1 MNILLARMK
10 HRMRY
15 LYLLSL
21 LLLYTTGAWGGG
33 TITVITQVEGAVSA
47 EGGQVTT
54 EVTDGTCLLTAA
66 PISGYQIS
74 AGDIKVT
81 KVVSADMAQARGK
94 APALVETIPLTTV
107 QASDPTRPSRYS
119 FVMPATDYDVEITA
133 NFRRSAIKY
142 YPLWVKDI
150 QVNDFNKDN
159 VLADQDATV
168 RYNPATNTLMFYVA
182 RINIADET
190 PLVRSALHEGLTVDL
205 RGISTMSF
213 KYGFVSE
220 ADNAP
225 LIFTPNAVNPGQLS
239 WELAVGGA
247 FSQGFVISYQYP
259 LELQPSGNLISV
271 TPITNYPLKIGDK
284 QVTSVNCMD
293 VLGDG
298 TVKFDTFKTLVLNG
312 AKLTVPITSGLDNLN
327 IYLQGESTIS
337 CNGDLLTSNLAD
349 AELSFDTAPNEPGKL
364 VLTKTTGNWFN
375 GFKSTVTYRTN
386 LTTTEEGNVKTI
398 LDQAAIPPI
407 NNEDKPTNNV
417 PLQDPVSAAVDAYIN
432 TTIDDVLYTMAV
444 SSFNYEPAT
453 QDEPSGVVLNSLGTT
468 DETFY
473 EMEPGSTEYAKAFT
487 GLTFRLGA
495 GTGNVEVEAKI
506 NADSK
511 LAVQIGSNSPVLLPN
526 EDDPTV
532 EVMHKY
538 LVPYAVSTP
547 TFVFVY
553 VKQAGASE
561 ARSDGPYRGKVLH
574 GHVKVTSVGAS
585 SESIVSENS
594 YSEQT
599 NTIVD
604 NKVKLYSLPESAI
617 TGDGNGVVLSTI
629 EVEDNGTAEGRD
641 VRRAASSQQKK
652 ITELA
657 PTVFD
662 QLDKSQI
669 LYVDLSGTEVTDFTV
684 NRISG
689 IMSGFANNTLIYLP
703 LGNDDGGE
711 ENVVVNDTCRSLS
724 LYDDWSFRVHRDFV
738 AANAVLISDFV
749 AGQAST
755 LMLPFAL
762 SQASAVALG
771 HFFTLKE
778 IAGEDVIL
786 QPQDEG
792 DIMANTPYVFLS
804 KADGKVTAS
813 DVKVVPLEAFTV
825 AQGQLV
831 GTYQPLAWTADQ
843 TDVYTAAP
851 FVDDYAVGQF
861 VRAEAGSSLGSFHA
875 YLRASGLSSPLYTYV
890 DGHVSGIE
898 AMYNEQCTMYNE
910 KCTMNNEHC
919 YDLQGRNLHRSQ
931 LKKGLYILN
940 GKKLIVK

>member
-1 MNILLARMK
+1 MK

-33 TITVITQVEGAVSA
+33 TITVITQVEGTVSA

-54 EVTDGTCLLTAA
+54 EVTDGTCLLTVA
-66 PISGYQIS
+66 PISGYQIT
-74 AGDIKVT
+74 ADDIKVT
-81 KVVSADMAQARGK
+81 KVISADFAQARGN

-150 QVNDFNKDN
+150 QVNDFNKAN
-159 VLADQDATV
+159 ILADGNGTV
-168 RYNPATNTLMFYVA
+168 RYNPSTNTLTLYAAKIDMT
-182 RINIADET
+182 DET
-190 PLVRSALHEGLTVDL
+190 PVVRSALPDGLTVDL
-205 RGISTMSF
+205 RGITTMTF

-220 ADNAP
+220 VADAP
-225 LIFTPNAVNPGQLS
+225 LVFTPNTVNPGQLS
-239 WELAVGGA
+239 WELAVGGV

-259 LELQPSGNLISV
+259 LELQSSGNLISV
-271 TPITNYPLKIGDK
+271 TPVTNYPLKIGDK

-298 TVKFDTFKTLVLNG
+298 TVRFDTFKTLILNG
-312 AKLTVPITSGLDNLN
+312 ATLTAPITSGLDQLN
-327 IYLQGESTIS
+327 IYLQGASTLS
-337 CNGDLLTSNLAD
+337 CNGDLLTSTVAD
-349 AELSFDTAPNEPGKL
+349 AKLSFETAPNTPGKL
-364 VLTKTTGNWFN
+364 VLTKTTGDWFK
-375 GFKSTVTYRTN
+375 GFKTEVDYLTN
-386 LTTTEEGNVKTI
+386 LTTTEEGSVKTI
-398 LDQAAIPPI
+398 LDKAAISPI
-407 NNEDKPTNNV
+407 NSEENPTNNV
-417 PLQDPVSAAVDAYIN
+417 SIEDPTPAETEEYIN
-432 TTIDDVLYTMAV
+432 ITINDVLYTLPV
-444 SSFNYEPAT
+444 SAFTYESAT
-453 QDEPSGVVLNSLGTT
+453 ADEPGGVVLNSEGAP
-468 DETFY
+468 DDSFS
-473 EMEPGSTEYAKAFT
+473 EMDPGSPEFAEAFT
-487 GLTFRLGA
+487 GLTFRLSA
-495 GTGNVEVEAKI
+495 GTGNVEVEATI
-506 NADSK
+506 NADSH
-511 LAVQIGSNSPVLLPN
+511 LAVKIGSNTPVLLPN

-532 EVMHKY
+532 EEMHKY
-538 LVPYAVSTP
+538 FVPYSVSEP
-547 TFVFVY
+547 TYVY
-553 VKQAGASE
+553 VYLQQAGASE
-561 ARSDGPYRGKVLH
+561 ARSDGPHRGKVLH

-629 EVEDNGTAEGRD
+629 EIEDNGTAESRD
-641 VRRAASSQQKK
+641 LHRAAATQQKK

-669 LYVDLSGTEVTDFTV
+669 LYVDLSGTDVTDFTV
-684 NRISG
+684 NRITG

-703 LGNDDGGE
+703 QGNDDGGE
-711 ENVVVNDTCRSLS
+711 ENVVVNDSCRSLS
-724 LYDDWSFRVHRDFV
+724 LYDDWSFRAHRDFV
-738 AANAVLISDFV
+738 AANAVLNSDFV

-755 LMLPFAL
+755 LMLPFTL
-762 SQASAVALG
+762 SQASAEELG
-771 HFFTLKE
+771 QFFTLKD

-792 DIMANTPYVFLS
+792 DIMANTPYVFLA

-825 AQGQLV
+825 AKGQLL

-875 YLRASGLSSPLYTYV
+875 YLKASGLSSPLYTYV

-898 AMYNEQCTMYNE
+898 SMYNE
-910 KCTMNNEHC
+910 CTMNNVRC
-919 YDLQGRNLHRSQ
+919 YDLQGRNLQRSQ

>member
-1 MNILLARMK
+1 MK

-33 TITVITQVEGAVSA
+33 TITVITQVEGTVSA

-54 EVTDGTCLLTAA
+54 EVTDGTCLLTVA
-66 PISGYQIS
+66 PISGYQIT
-74 AGDIKVT
+74 ADDIKVT
-81 KVVSADMAQARGK
+81 KVISADFAQARGN

-159 VLADQDATV
+159 ILVDANSTV
-168 RYNPATNTLMFYVA
+168 RYNPATNTLLLYVA
-182 RINIADET
+182 KIDMTDET
-190 PLVRSALHEGLTVDL
+190 PAVKSALPDGLTVDL
-205 RGISTMSF
+205 RGITTMTF

-220 ADNAP
+220 VADAP
-225 LIFTPNAVNPGQLS
+225 LVFTPNTVNPGQLS

-259 LELQPSGNLISV
+259 LELQSSGNLISV
-271 TPITNYPLKIGDK
+271 TPVTNYPLKIGDK

-298 TVKFDTFKTLVLNG
+298 TVRFDTFKTLILNG
-312 AKLTVPITSGLDNLN
+312 ATLTAPITSGLDQLN
-327 IYLQGESTIS
+327 IYLQGASTLS
-337 CNGDLLTSNLAD
+337 CNGDLLTSTVAD
-349 AELSFDTAPNEPGKL
+349 AKLSFETAPNTPGKL
-364 VLTKTTGNWFN
+364 VLTKTTGDWFK
-375 GFKSTVTYRTN
+375 GFKTEVDYLTN

-398 LDQAAIPPI
+398 LDKAAISPI
-407 NNEDKPTNNV
+407 NSEENPTNNV
-417 PLQDPVSAAVDAYIN
+417 SIEDPTPAETEEYIN
-432 TTIDDVLYTMAV
+432 ITINDVLYTLPV
-444 SSFNYEPAT
+444 SAFTYESAT
-453 QDEPSGVVLNSLGTT
+453 ADEPGGVILNSEGAL
-468 DETFY
+468 DESFS
-473 EMEPGSTEYAKAFT
+473 EMDPGSPEFAEAFT
-487 GLTFRLGA
+487 GLTFRLSA
-495 GTGNVEVEAKI
+495 GTGNVEVEATI
-506 NADSK
+506 NADSH
-511 LAVQIGSNSPVLLPN
+511 LAVKIGSNTPVLLPN

-532 EVMHKY
+532 EEMHKY
-538 LVPYAVSTP
+538 FVPYSVSVP
-547 TFVFVY
+547 TYVY
-553 VKQAGASE
+553 VYLQQAGASE
-561 ARSDGPYRGKVLH
+561 ARSDGPHRGKVLH

-629 EVEDNGTAEGRD
+629 EIEDNGTAESRD
-641 VRRAASSQQKK
+641 LHRAAATQQKK

-669 LYVDLSGTEVTDFTV
+669 LYVDLSGTDVTDFTV
-684 NRISG
+684 NRITG

-703 LGNDDGGE
+703 QGNDDGGE
-711 ENVVVNDTCRSLS
+711 ENVVVNDSCRSLS
-724 LYDDWSFRVHRDFV
+724 LYDDWSFRSHRDFV
-738 AANAVLISDFV
+738 AANAVLNSDFV

-755 LMLPFAL
+755 LMLPFTL
-762 SQASAVALG
+762 SQASAEALG
-771 HFFTLKE
+771 HFVTLKE

-813 DVKVVPLEAFTV
+813 DVKVVPLETFTV

-831 GTYQPLAWTADQ
+831 GTYQPLAWSVDQ
-843 TDVYTAAP
+843 TDVYTPVP
-851 FVDDYAVGQF
+851 FADDYAVGQF

-875 YLRASGLSSPLYTYV
+875 YLKASGLSSPLYTYV

-898 AMYNEQCTMYNE
+898 SMYNE
-910 KCTMNNEHC
+910 CTMNNVRC

>member
-1 MNILLARMK
+1 MK

-33 TITVITQVEGAVSA
+33 TITVITQVEGTVSA

-54 EVTDGTCLLTAA
+54 EVTDGTCLLTVA
-66 PISGYQIS
+66 PISGYQIT
-74 AGDIKVT
+74 ADDIKVT
-81 KVVSADMAQARGK
+81 KVISADFAQARGN

-150 QVNDFNKDN
+150 QVNDFNKAN
-159 VLADQDATV
+159 ILADGNGTV
-168 RYNPATNTLMFYVA
+168 RYNPSTNTLTLYAAKIDMT
-182 RINIADET
+182 DET
-190 PLVRSALHEGLTVDL
+190 PVVRSALPDGLTVDL
-205 RGISTMSF
+205 RGITTMTF

-220 ADNAP
+220 VADAP
-225 LIFTPNAVNPGQLS
+225 LVFTPNMVNPGQLS

-259 LELQPSGNLISV
+259 LELQSSGNLISV
-271 TPITNYPLKIGDK
+271 TPVTNYPLKIGDK

-298 TVKFDTFKTLVLNG
+298 TVRFDTFKTLILNG
-312 AKLTVPITSGLDNLN
+312 ATLTAPITSGLDQLN
-327 IYLQGESTIS
+327 IYLQGASTLS
-337 CNGDLLTSNLAD
+337 CNGDLLTSTVAD
-349 AELSFDTAPNEPGKL
+349 AKLSFETAPNTPGKL
-364 VLTKTTGNWFN
+364 VLTKTTGDWFK
-375 GFKSTVTYRTN
+375 GFKTEVDYLTN

-398 LDQAAIPPI
+398 LDKAAIPPI
-407 NNEDKPTNNV
+407 NSEENPTNNV
-417 PLQDPVSAAVDAYIN
+417 SIEDPTSSETEEYVNITIN
-432 TTIDDVLYTMAV
+432 DVLYTLPV
-444 SSFNYEPAT
+444 SAFTYESAT
-453 QDEPSGVVLNSLGTT
+453 ADEPGGVILNSEGAP
-468 DETFY
+468 DESFS
-473 EMEPGSTEYAKAFT
+473 EMDPGSPEFAEAFT
-487 GLTFRLGA
+487 GLTFRLSA
-495 GTGNVEVEAKI
+495 GTGNVEVEATI
-506 NADSK
+506 NADSH
-511 LAVQIGSNSPVLLPN
+511 LAVKIGSNTPVLLPN

-532 EVMHKY
+532 EEMHKY
-538 LVPYAVSTP
+538 FVPYSVSVP
-547 TFVFVY
+547 TYVY
-553 VKQAGASE
+553 VYLQQAGASE
-561 ARSDGPYRGKVLH
+561 ARSDGPHRGKVLH

-629 EVEDNGTAEGRD
+629 EIEDNGTAESRD
-641 VRRAASSQQKK
+641 LHRAAATQQKK

-669 LYVDLSGTEVTDFTV
+669 LYVDLSGTDVTDFTV
-684 NRISG
+684 NRITG

-703 LGNDDGGE
+703 QGNDDGGE
-711 ENVVVNDTCRSLS
+711 ENVVVNDSCRSLS
-724 LYDDWSFRVHRDFV
+724 LYDDWSFRSHRDFV
-738 AANAVLISDFV
+738 AANAVLNSDFV

-755 LMLPFAL
+755 LMLPFTL
-762 SQASAVALG
+762 SQASAEALG

-804 KADGKVTAS
+804 KADSKVTAS
-813 DVKVVPLEAFTV
+813 DVKVVPLESFTV

-831 GTYQPLAWTADQ
+831 GTYQPLAWSVDQ
-843 TDVYTAAP
+843 TDVYTPVP
-851 FVDDYAVGQF
+851 FADDYAVGQF

-875 YLRASGLSSPLYTYV
+875 YLKASGLSSPLYTYV

-898 AMYNEQCTMYNE
+898 SMYNE
-910 KCTMNNEHC
+910 CTMNNVRC

>member
-1 MNILLARMK
+1 MK

-33 TITVITQVEGAVSA
+33 TITVITQVEGTVSA

-54 EVTDGTCLLTAA
+54 EVTDGTCLLTVA
-66 PISGYQIS
+66 PISGYQIT
-74 AGDIKVT
+74 ADDIKVT
-81 KVVSADMAQARGK
+81 KVISADFAQARGN

-150 QVNDFNKDN
+150 QVNDFNKAN
-159 VLADQDATV
+159 ILADGNGTV
-168 RYNPATNTLMFYVA
+168 RYNPSTNTLTLYAAKIDMT
-182 RINIADET
+182 DET
-190 PLVRSALHEGLTVDL
+190 PVVRSALPDGLTVDL
-205 RGISTMSF
+205 RGITTMTF

-220 ADNAP
+220 VADAP
-225 LIFTPNAVNPGQLS
+225 LVFTPNMVNPGQLS

-259 LELQPSGNLISV
+259 LELQSSGNLISV
-271 TPITNYPLKIGDK
+271 TPVTNYPLKIGDK

-298 TVKFDTFKTLVLNG
+298 TVRFDTFKTLILNG
-312 AKLTVPITSGLDNLN
+312 ATLTAPITSGLDQLN
-327 IYLQGESTIS
+327 IYLQGASTLS
-337 CNGDLLTSNLAD
+337 CNGDLLTSTVAD
-349 AELSFDTAPNEPGKL
+349 AKLSFETAPNTPGKL
-364 VLTKTTGNWFN
+364 VLTKTTGDWFK
-375 GFKSTVTYRTN
+375 GFKTEVDYLTN

-398 LDQAAIPPI
+398 LDKAAISPI
-407 NNEDKPTNNV
+407 NSEENPTNNV
-417 PLQDPVSAAVDAYIN
+417 SIEDPTPAETEEYIN
-432 TTIDDVLYTMAV
+432 ITINDVLYTLPV
-444 SSFNYEPAT
+444 SAFTYESAT
-453 QDEPSGVVLNSLGTT
+453 ADEPGGVVLNSEGAP
-468 DETFY
+468 DDSFS
-473 EMEPGSTEYAKAFT
+473 EMDPGSPEFAEAFT
-487 GLTFRLGA
+487 GLTFRLSA
-495 GTGNVEVEAKI
+495 GTGNVEVEATI
-506 NADSK
+506 NADSH
-511 LAVQIGSNSPVLLPN
+511 LAVKIGSNTPVLLPN

-532 EVMHKY
+532 EEMHKY
-538 LVPYAVSTP
+538 FVPYSVSVP
-547 TFVFVY
+547 TYVY
-553 VKQAGASE
+553 VYLQQAGASE
-561 ARSDGPYRGKVLH
+561 ARSDGPHRGKVLH

-629 EVEDNGTAEGRD
+629 EIEDNGTAESRD
-641 VRRAASSQQKK
+641 LHRAAATQQKK

-669 LYVDLSGTEVTDFTV
+669 LYVDLSGTDVTDFTV
-684 NRISG
+684 NRITG

-703 LGNDDGGE
+703 QGNDDGGE
-711 ENVVVNDTCRSLS
+711 ENVVVNDSCRSLS
-724 LYDDWSFRVHRDFV
+724 LYDDWSFRSHRDFV
-738 AANAVLISDFV
+738 AANAVLNSDFV

-755 LMLPFAL
+755 LMLPFTL
-762 SQASAVALG
+762 SQASAEALG

-804 KADGKVTAS
+804 KADSKVTAS
-813 DVKVVPLEAFTV
+813 DVKVVPLESFTV

-831 GTYQPLAWTADQ
+831 GTYQPLAWSVDQ
-843 TDVYTAAP
+843 TDVYTPVP
-851 FVDDYAVGQF
+851 FADDYAVGQF

-875 YLRASGLSSPLYTYV
+875 YLKASGLSSPLYTYV

-898 AMYNEQCTMYNE
+898 SMYNE
-910 KCTMNNEHC
+910 CTMNNVRC

>member
-1 MNILLARMK
+1 MK

-33 TITVITQVEGAVSA
+33 TITVITQVEGTASA

-54 EVTDGTCLLTAA
+54 EVTDGTCLLTVA
-66 PISGYQIS
+66 PISGYQIT
-74 AGDIKVT
+74 ADDIKVT
-81 KVVSADMAQARGK
+81 KVISADFAQARGN

-150 QVNDFNKDN
+150 QVNDFNKAN
-159 VLADQDATV
+159 ILADGNGTV
-168 RYNPATNTLMFYVA
+168 RYNPSTNTLTLYAAKIDMT
-182 RINIADET
+182 DET
-190 PLVRSALHEGLTVDL
+190 PVVRSALPDGLTVDL
-205 RGISTMSF
+205 RGITTMTF

-220 ADNAP
+220 VADAP
-225 LIFTPNAVNPGQLS
+225 LVFTPNTVNPGQLS

-259 LELQPSGNLISV
+259 LELQSSGNLISV
-271 TPITNYPLKIGDK
+271 TPVTNYPLKIGDK

-298 TVKFDTFKTLVLNG
+298 TVRFDTFKTLILNG
-312 AKLTVPITSGLDNLN
+312 ATLTAPITSGLDQLN
-327 IYLQGESTIS
+327 IYLQGASTLS
-337 CNGDLLTSNLAD
+337 CGGDLLTSTVAD
-349 AELSFDTAPNEPGKL
+349 AKLSFETAPNTPGKL
-364 VLTKTTGNWFN
+364 VVTKTTGDWFK
-375 GFKSTVTYRTN
+375 GFKTEVDYLTN

-398 LDQAAIPPI
+398 LDKAAIPPI
-407 NNEDKPTNNV
+407 NSEENPTNNV
-417 PLQDPVSAAVDAYIN
+417 SIEDPTPAETEEYIN
-432 TTIDDVLYTMAV
+432 ITINDVLYTLPV
-444 SSFNYEPAT
+444 SAFTYESAT
-453 QDEPSGVVLNSLGTT
+453 ADEPGGVILNSEGAP
-468 DETFY
+468 DDSFS
-473 EMEPGSTEYAKAFT
+473 EMDPGSPEFAEAFT
-487 GLTFRLGA
+487 GLTFRLSA
-495 GTGNVEVEAKI
+495 GTGNVEVEATI
-506 NADSK
+506 NADSH
-511 LAVQIGSNSPVLLPN
+511 LAVKIGSNTPVLLPN

-532 EVMHKY
+532 EEMHKY
-538 LVPYAVSTP
+538 LVPYSVSEP
-547 TFVFVY
+547 TYVY
-553 VKQAGASE
+553 VYLQNTATSE
-561 ARSDGPYRGKVLH
+561 ARSDGPHRGKVLH

-629 EVEDNGTAEGRD
+629 EIEDNGTAESRD
-641 VRRAASSQQKK
+641 LHRAAATQQKK

-662 QLDKSQI
+662 QLDKSHI
-669 LYVDLSGTEVTDFTV
+669 LYVDLSGTDVADFTV
-684 NRISG
+684 NRITG

-703 LGNDDGGE
+703 QGNDDGGE
-711 ENVVVNDTCRSLS
+711 ENVIVNDTCLSLS
-724 LYDDWSFRVHRDFV
+724 LYDDWSFRSHRDFV
-738 AANAVLISDFV
+738 AVNAVLNSDFV

-762 SQASAVALG
+762 SQACAEEQG

-786 QPQDEG
+786 QSQDEG

-825 AQGQLV
+825 TKGQLV

-843 TDVYTAAP
+843 TDVYTPVP
-851 FVDDYAVGQF
+851 FADDYAVGQF

-875 YLRASGLSSPLYTYV
+875 YLKASGLSSPLYTYV

-898 AMYNEQCTMYNE
+898 AMYNER
-910 KCTMNNEHC
+910 TMNNEHC
-919 YDLQGRNLHRSQ
+919 YDLQGRNLQRSQ

>member
-1 MNILLARMK
+1 MK

-33 TITVITQVEGAVSA
+33 TITVITQVEGTVSA

-54 EVTDGTCLLTAA
+54 EVTDGTCLLTVA
-66 PISGYQIS
+66 PISGYQIT
-74 AGDIKVT
+74 ADDIKVT
-81 KVVSADMAQARGK
+81 KVISADFAQARGN

-150 QVNDFNKDN
+150 QVNDFNKAN
-159 VLADQDATV
+159 ILADGNGTV
-168 RYNPATNTLMFYVA
+168 RYNPSTNTLTLYAAKIDMT
-182 RINIADET
+182 DET
-190 PLVRSALHEGLTVDL
+190 PVVRSALPDGLTVDL
-205 RGISTMSF
+205 RGITTMTF

-220 ADNAP
+220 VADAP
-225 LIFTPNAVNPGQLS
+225 LVFTPNMVNPGQLS

-259 LELQPSGNLISV
+259 LELQSSGNLISV
-271 TPITNYPLKIGDK
+271 TPVTNYPLKIGDK

-298 TVKFDTFKTLVLNG
+298 TVRFDTFKTLILNG
-312 AKLTVPITSGLDNLN
+312 ATLTAPITSGLDQLN
-327 IYLQGESTIS
+327 IYLQGASTLS
-337 CNGDLLTSNLAD
+337 CNGDLLTSTVAD
-349 AELSFDTAPNEPGKL
+349 AKLSFETAPNTPGKL
-364 VLTKTTGNWFN
+364 VLTKTTGDWFK
-375 GFKSTVTYRTN
+375 GFKTEVDYLTN

-398 LDQAAIPPI
+398 LDKAAIPPI
-407 NNEDKPTNNV
+407 NSEENPTNNV
-417 PLQDPVSAAVDAYIN
+417 SIEDPTPSETEEYIN
-432 TTIDDVLYTMAV
+432 ITINDVLYTLPV
-444 SSFNYEPAT
+444 SAFTYESAT
-453 QDEPSGVVLNSLGTT
+453 ADEPGGVVLNSEGAP
-468 DETFY
+468 DDSFS
-473 EMEPGSTEYAKAFT
+473 EMDPGSPEFAEAFT
-487 GLTFRLGA
+487 GLTFRLSA
-495 GTGNVEVEAKI
+495 GTGNVEVEATI
-506 NADSK
+506 NADSH
-511 LAVQIGSNSPVLLPN
+511 LAVKIGSNTPVLLPN

-532 EVMHKY
+532 EEMHKY
-538 LVPYAVSTP
+538 FVPYSVSVP
-547 TFVFVY
+547 TYVY
-553 VKQAGASE
+553 VYLQQAGASE
-561 ARSDGPYRGKVLH
+561 ARSDGPHRGKVLH

-629 EVEDNGTAEGRD
+629 EIEDNGTAESRD
-641 VRRAASSQQKK
+641 LHRAAATQQKK

-669 LYVDLSGTEVTDFTV
+669 LYVDLSGTDVTDFTV
-684 NRISG
+684 NRITG

-703 LGNDDGGE
+703 QGNDDGGE
-711 ENVVVNDTCRSLS
+711 ENVVVNDSCRSLS
-724 LYDDWSFRVHRDFV
+724 LYDDWSFRSHRDFV
-738 AANAVLISDFV
+738 AANAVLNSDFV

-755 LMLPFAL
+755 LMLPFTL
-762 SQASAVALG
+762 SQASAEALG

-813 DVKVVPLEAFTV
+813 DVKVVPLESFTV

-831 GTYQPLAWTADQ
+831 GTYQPLAWSVDQ
-843 TDVYTAAP
+843 TDVYTPVP
-851 FVDDYAVGQF
+851 FADDYAVGQF

-875 YLRASGLSSPLYTYV
+875 YLKASGLSSPLYTYV

-898 AMYNEQCTMYNE
+898 SMYNE
-910 KCTMNNEHC
+910 CTMNNVRC

>member
-1 MNILLARMK
+1 MK

-33 TITVITQVEGAVSA
+33 TITVITQVEGTVSA

-54 EVTDGTCLLTAA
+54 EVTDGTCLLTVA
-66 PISGYQIS
+66 PISGYQIT
-74 AGDIKVT
+74 ADDIKVT
-81 KVVSADMAQARGK
+81 KVISADFAQARGN

-150 QVNDFNKDN
+150 QVNDFNKAN
-159 VLADQDATV
+159 ILADGNGTV
-168 RYNPATNTLMFYVA
+168 RYNPSTNTLTLYAAKIDMT
-182 RINIADET
+182 DET
-190 PLVRSALHEGLTVDL
+190 PVVRSALPDGLTVDL
-205 RGISTMSF
+205 RGITTMTF

-220 ADNAP
+220 VADAP
-225 LIFTPNAVNPGQLS
+225 LVFTPNAVNPGQLS

-259 LELQPSGNLISV
+259 LELQSSGNLISV
-271 TPITNYPLKIGDK
+271 TPVTNYPLKIGDK

-298 TVKFDTFKTLVLNG
+298 TVRFDTFKTLILNG
-312 AKLTVPITSGLDNLN
+312 ATLTAPITSGLDQLN
-327 IYLQGESTIS
+327 IYLQGASTLS
-337 CNGDLLTSNLAD
+337 CNGDLLTSTVAD
-349 AELSFDTAPNEPGKL
+349 AKLSFETAPNTPGKL
-364 VLTKTTGNWFN
+364 VLTKTTGDWFK
-375 GFKSTVTYRTN
+375 GFKTEVDYLTN

-398 LDQAAIPPI
+398 LDKAAISPI
-407 NNEDKPTNNV
+407 NSEENPTNNV
-417 PLQDPVSAAVDAYIN
+417 SIEDPTPAETEEYIN
-432 TTIDDVLYTMAV
+432 ITINDVLYTLPV
-444 SSFNYEPAT
+444 SAFTYESAT
-453 QDEPSGVVLNSLGTT
+453 ADEPGGVVLNSEGAP
-468 DETFY
+468 DDSFS
-473 EMEPGSTEYAKAFT
+473 EMDPGSPEFAEAFT
-487 GLTFRLGA
+487 GLTFRLSA
-495 GTGNVEVEAKI
+495 GTGNVEVEATI
-506 NADSK
+506 NADSH
-511 LAVQIGSNSPVLLPN
+511 LAVKIGSNTPVLLPN

-532 EVMHKY
+532 EEMHKY
-538 LVPYAVSTP
+538 FVPYSVSVP
-547 TFVFVY
+547 TYVY
-553 VKQAGASE
+553 VYLQQAGASE
-561 ARSDGPYRGKVLH
+561 ARSDGPHRGKVLH

-629 EVEDNGTAEGRD
+629 EIEDNGTAESRD
-641 VRRAASSQQKK
+641 LHRAAATQQKK

-669 LYVDLSGTEVTDFTV
+669 LYVDLSGTDVTDFTV
-684 NRISG
+684 NRITG

-703 LGNDDGGE
+703 QGNDDGGE
-711 ENVVVNDTCRSLS
+711 ENVVVNDSCRSLS
-724 LYDDWSFRVHRDFV
+724 LYDDWSFRSHRDFV
-738 AANAVLISDFV
+738 AANAVLNSDFV

-755 LMLPFAL
+755 LMLPFTL
-762 SQASAVALG
+762 SQASAEALG

-813 DVKVVPLEAFTV
+813 DVKVVPLESFTV

-831 GTYQPLAWTADQ
+831 GTYQPLAWSVDQ
-843 TDVYTAAP
+843 TDVYTPVP
-851 FVDDYAVGQF
+851 FADDYAVGQF

-875 YLRASGLSSPLYTYV
+875 YLKASGLSSPLYTYV

-898 AMYNEQCTMYNE
+898 SMYNE
-910 KCTMNNEHC
+910 CTMNNVRC

>member
-1 MNILLARMK
+1 MK

-33 TITVITQVEGAVSA
+33 TITVITQVEGTVSA

-54 EVTDGTCLLTAA
+54 EVTDGTCLLTVA
-66 PISGYQIS
+66 PISGYQIT
-74 AGDIKVT
+74 ADDIKVT
-81 KVVSADMAQARGK
+81 KVISADFAQARGN

-150 QVNDFNKDN
+150 QVNDFNKAN
-159 VLADQDATV
+159 ILADGNGTV
-168 RYNPATNTLMFYVA
+168 RYNPSTNTLTLYAAKIDMTDDA
-182 RINIADET
+182 PA
-190 PLVRSALHEGLTVDL
+190 VRSALADGLTVDL
-205 RGISTMSF
+205 RGITTMTF

-220 ADNAP
+220 VADAP
-225 LIFTPNAVNPGQLS
+225 LIFTTNAVNPGQLS
-239 WELAVGGA
+239 WELAAGGA

-259 LELQPSGNLISV
+259 LELQSSGNLISV
-271 TPITNYPLKIGDK
+271 TPVTNYPLKIGDK

-298 TVKFDTFKTLVLNG
+298 TVMFDTFKTLILNG
-312 AKLTVPITSGLDNLN
+312 ATLTAPITSGLDQLN
-327 IYLQGESTIS
+327 IYLQGASTLS
-337 CNGDLLTSNLAD
+337 CNGDLLTSTVAD
-349 AELSFDTAPNEPGKL
+349 AKLSFETAPNTPGKL
-364 VLTKTTGNWFN
+364 VLTKTTGDWFK
-375 GFKSTVTYRTN
+375 GFKIEVDYLTN

-398 LDQAAIPPI
+398 LDKAAISPI
-407 NNEDKPTNNV
+407 NSEENPTNNV
-417 PLQDPVSAAVDAYIN
+417 SIEDPTPAETEEYIN
-432 TTIDDVLYTMAV
+432 ITINDVLYTLPV
-444 SSFNYEPAT
+444 SAFTYESAT
-453 QDEPSGVVLNSLGTT
+453 ADEPGGVVLNSEGAP
-468 DETFY
+468 DDSFS
-473 EMEPGSTEYAKAFT
+473 EMDPGSPEFAEAFT
-487 GLTFRLGA
+487 GLTFRLSA
-495 GTGNVEVEAKI
+495 GTGNVEVEATI
-506 NADSK
+506 NADSH
-511 LAVQIGSNSPVLLPN
+511 LAVKIGSNTPVLLPN

-532 EVMHKY
+532 EEMHKY
-538 LVPYAVSTP
+538 FVPYSVSVP
-547 TFVFVY
+547 TYVY
-553 VKQAGASE
+553 VYLQQAGASE
-561 ARSDGPYRGKVLH
+561 ARSDGPHRGKVLH

-629 EVEDNGTAEGRD
+629 EIEDNGTAESRD
-641 VRRAASSQQKK
+641 LHRAAATQQKK

-669 LYVDLSGTEVTDFTV
+669 LYVDLSGTDVTDFTV
-684 NRISG
+684 NRITG

-703 LGNDDGGE
+703 QGNDDGGE
-711 ENVVVNDTCRSLS
+711 ENVVVNDSCRSLS
-724 LYDDWSFRVHRDFV
+724 LYDDWSFRSHRDFV
-738 AANAVLISDFV
+738 AANAVLNSDFV

-755 LMLPFAL
+755 LMLPFTL
-762 SQASAVALG
+762 SQASAEALG

-813 DVKVVPLEAFTV
+813 DVKVVPLESFTV

-831 GTYQPLAWTADQ
+831 GTYQPLAWSVDQ
-843 TDVYTAAP
+843 TDVYTPVP
-851 FVDDYAVGQF
+851 FADDYAVGQF

-875 YLRASGLSSPLYTYV
+875 YLKASGLSSPLYTYV

-898 AMYNEQCTMYNE
+898 SMYNER
-910 KCTMNNEHC
+910 TMNNVRC

>member
-1 MNILLARMK
+1 MK

-33 TITVITQVEGAVSA
+33 TITVITQVEGTVSA

-54 EVTDGTCLLTAA
+54 EVTDGTCLLTVA
-66 PISGYQIS
+66 PISGYQIT
-74 AGDIKVT
+74 ADDIKVT
-81 KVVSADMAQARGK
+81 KVISADFAQARGN

-150 QVNDFNKDN
+150 QVNDFNKAN
-159 VLADQDATV
+159 ILADGNGTV
-168 RYNPATNTLMFYVA
+168 RYNPSTNTLTLYAAKIDMT
-182 RINIADET
+182 DET
-190 PLVRSALHEGLTVDL
+190 PVVRSALPDGLTVDL
-205 RGISTMSF
+205 RGITTMTF

-220 ADNAP
+220 VADAP
-225 LIFTPNAVNPGQLS
+225 LVFTPNTVNPGQLS
-239 WELAVGGA
+239 WELAVGGV

-259 LELQPSGNLISV
+259 LELQSSGNLISV
-271 TPITNYPLKIGDK
+271 TPVTNYPLKIGDK

-298 TVKFDTFKTLVLNG
+298 TVRFDTFKTLILNG
-312 AKLTVPITSGLDNLN
+312 ATLTAPITSGLDQLN
-327 IYLQGESTIS
+327 IYLQGASTLS
-337 CNGDLLTSNLAD
+337 CNGDLLTSTVAD
-349 AELSFDTAPNEPGKL
+349 AKLSFETAPNTPGKL
-364 VLTKTTGNWFN
+364 VLTKTTGDWFK
-375 GFKSTVTYRTN
+375 GFKTEVDYLTN

-398 LDQAAIPPI
+398 LDKAAISPI
-407 NNEDKPTNNV
+407 NSEENPTNNV
-417 PLQDPVSAAVDAYIN
+417 SIEDPTPAETEEYIN
-432 TTIDDVLYTMAV
+432 ITINDVLYTLPV
-444 SSFNYEPAT
+444 SAFTYESAT
-453 QDEPSGVVLNSLGTT
+453 ADEPGGVVLNSEGAP
-468 DETFY
+468 DDSFS
-473 EMEPGSTEYAKAFT
+473 EMDPGSPEFAEAFT
-487 GLTFRLGA
+487 GLTFRLSA
-495 GTGNVEVEAKI
+495 GTGNVEVEATI
-506 NADSK
+506 NADSH
-511 LAVQIGSNSPVLLPN
+511 LAVKIGSNTPVLLPN

-532 EVMHKY
+532 EEMHKY
-538 LVPYAVSTP
+538 FVPYSVSEP
-547 TFVFVY
+547 TYVY
-553 VKQAGASE
+553 VYLQQAGASE
-561 ARSDGPYRGKVLH
+561 ARSDGPHRGKVLH

-629 EVEDNGTAEGRD
+629 EIEDNGTAESRD
-641 VRRAASSQQKK
+641 LHRAAATQQKK

-669 LYVDLSGTEVTDFTV
+669 LYVDLSGTDVTDFTV
-684 NRISG
+684 NRITG

-703 LGNDDGGE
+703 QGNDDGGE
-711 ENVVVNDTCRSLS
+711 ENVVVNDSCRSLS
-724 LYDDWSFRVHRDFV
+724 LYDDWSFRAHRDFV
-738 AANAVLISDFV
+738 AANAVLNSDFV

-755 LMLPFAL
+755 LMLPFTL
-762 SQASAVALG
+762 SQASAEELG
-771 HFFTLKE
+771 QFFTLKD

-786 QPQDEG
+786 QPRDEG
-792 DIMANTPYVFLS
+792 DIMANTPYVFLA

-813 DVKVVPLEAFTV
+813 DVKVVSLEAFTV
-825 AQGQLV
+825 TKGQLV

-875 YLRASGLSSPLYTYV
+875 YLKASGLSSPLYTYV

-898 AMYNEQCTMYNE
+898 SMYNER
-910 KCTMNNEHC
+910 TMNNVRC
-919 YDLQGRNLHRSQ
+919 YDLQGRNLQRSQ

>member
-1 MNILLARMK
+1 MK

-33 TITVITQVEGAVSA
+33 TITVITQVEGTVSA

-54 EVTDGTCLLTAA
+54 EVTDGTCLLTVA
-66 PISGYQIS
+66 PISGYQIT
-74 AGDIKVT
+74 ADDIKVT
-81 KVVSADMAQARGK
+81 KVISADFAQARGN

-150 QVNDFNKDN
+150 QVNDFNKAN
-159 VLADQDATV
+159 ILADGNGTV
-168 RYNPATNTLMFYVA
+168 RYNPSTNTLTLYAAKIDMT
-182 RINIADET
+182 DET
-190 PLVRSALHEGLTVDL
+190 PVVRSALPDGLTVDL
-205 RGISTMSF
+205 RGITTMTF

-220 ADNAP
+220 VADAP
-225 LIFTPNAVNPGQLS
+225 LVFTPNMVNPGQLS

-259 LELQPSGNLISV
+259 LELQSSGNLISV
-271 TPITNYPLKIGDK
+271 TPVTNYPLKIGDK

-298 TVKFDTFKTLVLNG
+298 TVRFDTFKTLILNG
-312 AKLTVPITSGLDNLN
+312 ATLTAPITSGLDQLN
-327 IYLQGESTIS
+327 IYLQGASTLS
-337 CNGDLLTSNLAD
+337 CNGDLLTSTVAD
-349 AELSFDTAPNEPGKL
+349 AKLSFETAPNTPGKL
-364 VLTKTTGNWFN
+364 VLTKTTGDWFK
-375 GFKSTVTYRTN
+375 GS
-386 LTTTEEGNVKTI
+386 EEN
-398 LDQAAIPPI
+398 
-407 NNEDKPTNNV
+407 PTNNV
-417 PLQDPVSAAVDAYIN
+417 SIEDPTPAETEEYIN
-432 TTIDDVLYTMAV
+432 ITINDVLYTLPV
-444 SSFNYEPAT
+444 SAFTYESAT
-453 QDEPSGVVLNSLGTT
+453 ADEPGGVVLNSEGAP
-468 DETFY
+468 DDSFS
-473 EMEPGSTEYAKAFT
+473 EMDPGSPEFAEAFT
-487 GLTFRLGA
+487 GLTFRLSA
-495 GTGNVEVEAKI
+495 GTGNVEVEATI
-506 NADSK
+506 NADSH
-511 LAVQIGSNSPVLLPN
+511 LAVKIGSNTPVLLPN

-532 EVMHKY
+532 EEMHKY
-538 LVPYAVSTP
+538 FVPYSVSAP
-547 TFVFVY
+547 TYVY
-553 VKQAGASE
+553 VYLQQAGASE
-561 ARSDGPYRGKVLH
+561 ARSDGPHRGKVLH

-629 EVEDNGTAEGRD
+629 EIEDNGTAESRD
-641 VRRAASSQQKK
+641 LHRAAATQQKK

-669 LYVDLSGTEVTDFTV
+669 LYVDLSGTDVTDFTV
-684 NRISG
+684 NRITG

-703 LGNDDGGE
+703 QGNDDGGE
-711 ENVVVNDTCRSLS
+711 ENVVVNDSCRSLS
-724 LYDDWSFRVHRDFV
+724 LYDDWSFRSHRDFV
-738 AANAVLISDFV
+738 AANAVLNSDFV

-755 LMLPFAL
+755 LMLPFTL
-762 SQASAVALG
+762 SQASAEALG

-792 DIMANTPYVFLS
+792 DIMANTPYVFLA

-813 DVKVVPLEAFTV
+813 DVKVVPLESFTV

-831 GTYQPLAWTADQ
+831 GTYQPLAWSVDQ
-843 TDVYTAAP
+843 TDVYTPVP
-851 FVDDYAVGQF
+851 FADDYAVGQF

-875 YLRASGLSSPLYTYV
+875 YLKASGLSSPLYTYV

-898 AMYNEQCTMYNE
+898 SMYNE
-910 KCTMNNEHC
+910 CTMNNVRC

>member
-1 MNILLARMK
+1 MK

-33 TITVITQVEGAVSA
+33 TITVITQVEGTVSA

-54 EVTDGTCLLTAA
+54 EVTDGTCLLTVA
-66 PISGYQIS
+66 PISGYQIT
-74 AGDIKVT
+74 ADDIKVA
-81 KVVSADMAQARGK
+81 KVISADFAQARGN

-150 QVNDFNKDN
+150 QVNDFNKAN
-159 VLADQDATV
+159 ILADGNGTV
-168 RYNPATNTLMFYVA
+168 RYNPSTNTLTLYAAKIDMT
-182 RINIADET
+182 DET
-190 PLVRSALHEGLTVDL
+190 PVVRSALPDGLTVDL
-205 RGISTMSF
+205 RGITTMTF

-220 ADNAP
+220 VADAP
-225 LIFTPNAVNPGQLS
+225 LVFTPNMVNPGQLS

-259 LELQPSGNLISV
+259 LELQSSGNLISV
-271 TPITNYPLKIGDK
+271 TPVTNYPLKIGDK

-298 TVKFDTFKTLVLNG
+298 TVRFDTFKTLILNG
-312 AKLTVPITSGLDNLN
+312 ATLTAPITSGLDQLN
-327 IYLQGESTIS
+327 IYLQGASTLS
-337 CNGDLLTSNLAD
+337 CNGDLLTSTVAD
-349 AELSFDTAPNEPGKL
+349 AKLSFETAPNTPGKL
-364 VLTKTTGNWFN
+364 VLTKTTGDWFK
-375 GFKSTVTYRTN
+375 GFKTEVDYLTN

-398 LDQAAIPPI
+398 LDKAAISPI
-407 NNEDKPTNNV
+407 NSEENPTNNV
-417 PLQDPVSAAVDAYIN
+417 SIEDPTPAETEEYIN
-432 TTIDDVLYTMAV
+432 ITINDVLYTLPV
-444 SSFNYEPAT
+444 SAFTYESAT
-453 QDEPSGVVLNSLGTT
+453 ADEPGGVVLNSEGAP
-468 DETFY
+468 DDSFS
-473 EMEPGSTEYAKAFT
+473 EMDPGSPEFAEAFT
-487 GLTFRLGA
+487 GLTFRLSA
-495 GTGNVEVEAKI
+495 GTGNVEVEATI
-506 NADSK
+506 NADSH
-511 LAVQIGSNSPVLLPN
+511 LAVKIGSNTPVLLPN
-526 EDDPTV
+526 DDDPTV
-532 EVMHKY
+532 EEMHKY
-538 LVPYAVSTP
+538 FVPYSVSVP
-547 TFVFVY
+547 TYVY
-553 VKQAGASE
+553 VYLQQAGASE
-561 ARSDGPYRGKVLH
+561 ARSDGPHRGKVLH

-594 YSEQT
+594 YSAQT
-599 NTIVD
+599 NTVEEL
-604 NKVKLYSLPESAI
+604 KVKLYSLPESAI

-629 EVEDNGTAEGRD
+629 EIEDNGTAESRD
-641 VRRAASSQQKK
+641 LHRAAATQQKK

-669 LYVDLSGTEVTDFTV
+669 LYVDLSGTDVTDFTV
-684 NRISG
+684 NRITG
-689 IMSGFANNTLIYLP
+689 IMGGFANNTLIYLP
-703 LGNDDGGE
+703 QGNDDGGE
-711 ENVVVNDTCRSLS
+711 ENVVVNDSCRSLS
-724 LYDDWSFRVHRDFV
+724 LYDDWSFRAHRDFV
-738 AANAVLISDFV
+738 AANAVLNSDFV

-755 LMLPFAL
+755 LMLPFTL
-762 SQASAVALG
+762 SQASAEALG

-792 DIMANTPYVFLS
+792 DIMANTPYVFLA
-804 KADGKVTAS
+804 KVDGKVTAS
-813 DVKVVPLEAFTV
+813 DVKVVPLETFTV

-831 GTYQPLAWTADQ
+831 GTYQPLAWSVDQ
-843 TDVYTAAP
+843 TDVYTPVP
-851 FVDDYAVGQF
+851 FADDYAVGQF

-875 YLRASGLSSPLYTYV
+875 YLKASGLSSPLYTYV

-898 AMYNEQCTMYNE
+898 SMYNE
-910 KCTMNNEHC
+910 CTMNNVRC

>member
-1 MNILLARMK
+1 MK

-33 TITVITQVEGAVSA
+33 TITVITQVEGTVSA

-54 EVTDGTCLLTAA
+54 EVTDGTCLLTVA
-66 PISGYQIS
+66 PISGYQIT
-74 AGDIKVT
+74 ADDIKVT
-81 KVVSADMAQARGK
+81 KVISADFAQARGN
-94 APALVETIPLTTV
+94 APALAETIPLTTV

-150 QVNDFNKDN
+150 QVNDFNKAN
-159 VLADQDATV
+159 ILADGNGTV
-168 RYNPATNTLMFYVA
+168 RYNPSTNTLTLYAAKIDMT
-182 RINIADET
+182 DET
-190 PLVRSALHEGLTVDL
+190 PVVRSALPDGLTVDL
-205 RGISTMSF
+205 RGITTMTF

-220 ADNAP
+220 VADAP
-225 LIFTPNAVNPGQLS
+225 LVFTPNMVNPGQLS

-259 LELQPSGNLISV
+259 LELQSSGNLISV
-271 TPITNYPLKIGDK
+271 TPVTNYPLKIGDK

-298 TVKFDTFKTLVLNG
+298 TVRFDTFKTLILNG
-312 AKLTVPITSGLDNLN
+312 ATLTAPITSGLDQLN
-327 IYLQGESTIS
+327 IYLQGASTLS
-337 CNGDLLTSNLAD
+337 CNGDLLTSTVAD
-349 AELSFDTAPNEPGKL
+349 AKLSFETAPNTPGKL
-364 VLTKTTGNWFN
+364 VLTKTTGDWFK
-375 GFKSTVTYRTN
+375 GFKTEVDYLTN

-398 LDQAAIPPI
+398 LDKAAISPI
-407 NNEDKPTNNV
+407 NSEENPTNNV
-417 PLQDPVSAAVDAYIN
+417 SIEDPTPAETEEYIN
-432 TTIDDVLYTMAV
+432 ITINDVLYTLPV
-444 SSFNYEPAT
+444 SAFTYESAT
-453 QDEPSGVVLNSLGTT
+453 ADEPGGVVLNSEGAP
-468 DETFY
+468 DDSFS
-473 EMEPGSTEYAKAFT
+473 EMDPGSPEFAEAFT
-487 GLTFRLGA
+487 GLTFRLSA
-495 GTGNVEVEAKI
+495 GTGNVEVEATI
-506 NADSK
+506 NADSH
-511 LAVQIGSNSPVLLPN
+511 LAVKIGSNTPVLLPN

-532 EVMHKY
+532 EEMHKY
-538 LVPYAVSTP
+538 FVPYSVSVP
-547 TFVFVY
+547 TYVY
-553 VKQAGASE
+553 VYLQQAGASE
-561 ARSDGPYRGKVLH
+561 ARSDGPHRGKVLH

-629 EVEDNGTAEGRD
+629 EIEDNGTAESRD
-641 VRRAASSQQKK
+641 LHRAAATQQKK

-669 LYVDLSGTEVTDFTV
+669 LYVDLSGTDVTDFTV
-684 NRISG
+684 NRITG

-703 LGNDDGGE
+703 QGNDDGGE
-711 ENVVVNDTCRSLS
+711 ENVIVNDTCLSLS
-724 LYDDWSFRVHRDFV
+724 LYDDWSFRAHRDFV
-738 AANAVLISDFV
+738 AANAVLNSDFV

-755 LMLPFAL
+755 LMLPFTL
-762 SQASAVALG
+762 SQASAEALG

-792 DIMANTPYVFLS
+792 DIMANTPYVFLA
-804 KADGKVTAS
+804 KVDGKVTAS
-813 DVKVVPLEAFTV
+813 DVKVVPLETFTV

-831 GTYQPLAWTADQ
+831 GTYQPLAWSVDQ
-843 TDVYTAAP
+843 TDVYTPVP
-851 FVDDYAVGQF
+851 FADDYAVGQF

-875 YLRASGLSSPLYTYV
+875 YLKASGLSSPLYTYV

-898 AMYNEQCTMYNE
+898 SMYNE
-910 KCTMNNEHC
+910 CTMNNVRC

>member
-1 MNILLARMK
+1 MK

-33 TITVITQVEGAVSA
+33 TITVITQVEGTVSA

-54 EVTDGTCLLTAA
+54 EVTDGTCLLTVA
-66 PISGYQIS
+66 PISGYQIT
-74 AGDIKVT
+74 ADDIKVT
-81 KVVSADMAQARGK
+81 KVISADFAQARGN

-150 QVNDFNKDN
+150 QVNDFNKAN
-159 VLADQDATV
+159 ILADGNGTV
-168 RYNPATNTLMFYVA
+168 RYNPSTNTLTLYAAKIDMT
-182 RINIADET
+182 DET
-190 PLVRSALHEGLTVDL
+190 PVVRSALPDGLTVDL
-205 RGISTMSF
+205 RGITTMTF

-220 ADNAP
+220 VADAP
-225 LIFTPNAVNPGQLS
+225 LVFTPNMVNPGQLS

-259 LELQPSGNLISV
+259 LELQSSGNLISV
-271 TPITNYPLKIGDK
+271 TPVTNYPLKIGDK

-298 TVKFDTFKTLVLNG
+298 TVRFDTFKTLILNG
-312 AKLTVPITSGLDNLN
+312 ATLTAPITSGLDQLN
-327 IYLQGESTIS
+327 IYLQGASTLS
-337 CNGDLLTSNLAD
+337 CNGDLLTSTVAD
-349 AELSFDTAPNEPGKL
+349 AKLSFETAPNTPGKL
-364 VLTKTTGNWFN
+364 VLTKTTGDWFK
-375 GFKSTVTYRTN
+375 GFKTEVDYLTN

-398 LDQAAIPPI
+398 LDKAAIPPI
-407 NNEDKPTNNV
+407 NSEENPTNNV
-417 PLQDPVSAAVDAYIN
+417 SIEDPTPSETEEYIN
-432 TTIDDVLYTMAV
+432 ITINDVLYTLPV
-444 SSFNYEPAT
+444 SAFTYESAT
-453 QDEPSGVVLNSLGTT
+453 ADEPGGVVLNSEGAP
-468 DETFY
+468 DDSFS
-473 EMEPGSTEYAKAFT
+473 EMDPGSPEFAEAFT
-487 GLTFRLGA
+487 GLTFRLSA
-495 GTGNVEVEAKI
+495 GTGNVEVEATI
-506 NADSK
+506 NADSH
-511 LAVQIGSNSPVLLPN
+511 LAVKIGSNTPVLLPN
-526 EDDPTV
+526 DDDPTV
-532 EVMHKY
+532 EEMHKY
-538 LVPYAVSTP
+538 FVPYSVSVP
-547 TFVFVY
+547 TYVY
-553 VKQAGASE
+553 VYLQQAGASE
-561 ARSDGPYRGKVLH
+561 ARSDGPHRGKVLH

-629 EVEDNGTAEGRD
+629 EIEDNGTAESRD
-641 VRRAASSQQKK
+641 LHRAAATQQKK

-669 LYVDLSGTEVTDFTV
+669 LYVDLSGTDVTDFTV
-684 NRISG
+684 NRITG

-703 LGNDDGGE
+703 QGNDDGGE
-711 ENVVVNDTCRSLS
+711 ENVVVNDSCRSLS
-724 LYDDWSFRVHRDFV
+724 LYDDWSFRSHRDFV
-738 AANAVLISDFV
+738 AANAVLNSDFV

-755 LMLPFAL
+755 LMLPFTL
-762 SQASAVALG
+762 SQASAEALG

-792 DIMANTPYVFLS
+792 DIMANTPYVFLA
-804 KADGKVTAS
+804 KVDGKVTAS
-813 DVKVVPLEAFTV
+813 DVKVVPLETFTV

-831 GTYQPLAWTADQ
+831 GTYQPLAWSVDQ
-843 TDVYTAAP
+843 TDVYTPVP
-851 FVDDYAVGQF
+851 FADDYAVGQF

-875 YLRASGLSSPLYTYV
+875 YLKASGLSSPLYTYV

-898 AMYNEQCTMYNE
+898 SMYNE
-910 KCTMNNEHC
+910 CTMNNVRC

>member
-1 MNILLARMK
+1 MK

-33 TITVITQVEGAVSA
+33 TITVITQVEGTVSA

-54 EVTDGTCLLTAA
+54 EVTDGTCLLTVA
-66 PISGYQIS
+66 PISGYQIT
-74 AGDIKVT
+74 ADDIKVT
-81 KVVSADMAQARGK
+81 KVISADFAQARGN

-150 QVNDFNKDN
+150 QVNDFNKAN
-159 VLADQDATV
+159 ILADGNGTV
-168 RYNPATNTLMFYVA
+168 RYNPSTNTLTLYAAKIDMT
-182 RINIADET
+182 DET
-190 PLVRSALHEGLTVDL
+190 PVVRSALPDGLTVDL
-205 RGISTMSF
+205 RGITTMTF

-220 ADNAP
+220 VADAP
-225 LIFTPNAVNPGQLS
+225 LVFTPNMVNPGQLS

-259 LELQPSGNLISV
+259 LELQSSGNLISV
-271 TPITNYPLKIGDK
+271 TPVTNYPLKIGDK

-298 TVKFDTFKTLVLNG
+298 TVRFDTFKTLILNG
-312 AKLTVPITSGLDNLN
+312 ATLTAPITSGLDQLN
-327 IYLQGESTIS
+327 IYLQGASTLS
-337 CNGDLLTSNLAD
+337 CNGDLLTSTVAD
-349 AELSFDTAPNEPGKL
+349 AKLSFETAPNTPGKL
-364 VLTKTTGNWFN
+364 VLTKTTGDWFK
-375 GFKSTVTYRTN
+375 GFKTEVDYLTN

-398 LDQAAIPPI
+398 LDKAAIPPI
-407 NNEDKPTNNV
+407 NSEENPTNNV
-417 PLQDPVSAAVDAYIN
+417 SIEDPTSSETEEYVNITIN
-432 TTIDDVLYTMAV
+432 DVLYTLPV
-444 SSFNYEPAT
+444 SAFTYESAT
-453 QDEPSGVVLNSLGTT
+453 ADEPGGVVLNSEGAP
-468 DETFY
+468 DESFS
-473 EMEPGSTEYAKAFT
+473 EMDPGSPEFAEAFT
-487 GLTFRLGA
+487 GLTFRLSA
-495 GTGNVEVEAKI
+495 GTGNVEVEATI
-506 NADSK
+506 NADSH
-511 LAVQIGSNSPVLLPN
+511 LAVKIGSNTPVLLPN

-532 EVMHKY
+532 EEMHKY
-538 LVPYAVSTP
+538 FVPYSVSVP
-547 TFVFVY
+547 TYVY
-553 VKQAGASE
+553 VYLQQAGASE
-561 ARSDGPYRGKVLH
+561 ARSDGPHRGKVLH

-629 EVEDNGTAEGRD
+629 EIEDNGTAESRD
-641 VRRAASSQQKK
+641 LHRAAATQQKK

-669 LYVDLSGTEVTDFTV
+669 LYVDLSGTDVTDFTV
-684 NRISG
+684 NRITG

-703 LGNDDGGE
+703 QGNDDGGE
-711 ENVVVNDTCRSLS
+711 ENVIVNDTCLSLS
-724 LYDDWSFRVHRDFV
+724 LYDDWSFRSHRDFV
-738 AANAVLISDFV
+738 AANAVLNSDFV

-755 LMLPFAL
+755 LMLPFTL
-762 SQASAVALG
+762 SQASAEALG

-804 KADGKVTAS
+804 KADSKVTAS
-813 DVKVVPLEAFTV
+813 DVKVVPLESFTV

-831 GTYQPLAWTADQ
+831 GTYQPLAWSVDQ
-843 TDVYTAAP
+843 TDVYTPVP
-851 FVDDYAVGQF
+851 FADDYAVGQF

-875 YLRASGLSSPLYTYV
+875 YLKASGLSSPLYTYV

-898 AMYNEQCTMYNE
+898 SMYNE
-910 KCTMNNEHC
+910 CTMNNVRC

>member
-1 MNILLARMK
+1 MK

-33 TITVITQVEGAVSA
+33 TITVITQVEGTVSA

-54 EVTDGTCLLTAA
+54 EVTDGTCLLTVA
-66 PISGYQIS
+66 PISGYQIT
-74 AGDIKVT
+74 ADDIKVT
-81 KVVSADMAQARGK
+81 KVISADFAQARGN

-150 QVNDFNKDN
+150 QVNDFNKAN
-159 VLADQDATV
+159 ILADGNGTV
-168 RYNPATNTLMFYVA
+168 RYNPSTNTLTLYAAKIDMT
-182 RINIADET
+182 DET
-190 PLVRSALHEGLTVDL
+190 PVVRSALPDGLTVDL
-205 RGISTMSF
+205 RGITTMTF

-220 ADNAP
+220 VADAP
-225 LIFTPNAVNPGQLS
+225 LVFTPNMVNPGQLS

-259 LELQPSGNLISV
+259 LELQSSGNLISV
-271 TPITNYPLKIGDK
+271 TPVTNYPLKIGDK

-298 TVKFDTFKTLVLNG
+298 TVRFDTFKTLILNG
-312 AKLTVPITSGLDNLN
+312 ATLTAPITSGLDQLN
-327 IYLQGESTIS
+327 IYLQGASTLS
-337 CNGDLLTSNLAD
+337 CNGDLLTSTVAD
-349 AELSFDTAPNEPGKL
+349 AKLSFETAPNTPGKL
-364 VLTKTTGNWFN
+364 VLTKTTGDWFK
-375 GFKSTVTYRTN
+375 GFKTEVDYLTN

-398 LDQAAIPPI
+398 LDKAAIPPI
-407 NNEDKPTNNV
+407 NSEENPTNNV
-417 PLQDPVSAAVDAYIN
+417 SIEDPTSSETEEYVNITIN
-432 TTIDDVLYTMAV
+432 DVLYTLPV
-444 SSFNYEPAT
+444 SAFTYESAT
-453 QDEPSGVVLNSLGTT
+453 ADEPGGVVLNSEGAP
-468 DETFY
+468 DDSFS
-473 EMEPGSTEYAKAFT
+473 EMDPGSPEFAEAFT
-487 GLTFRLGA
+487 GLTFRLSA
-495 GTGNVEVEAKI
+495 GTGNVEVEATI
-506 NADSK
+506 NADSH
-511 LAVQIGSNSPVLLPN
+511 LAVKIGSNTPVLLPN

-532 EVMHKY
+532 EEMHKY
-538 LVPYAVSTP
+538 FVPYSVSVP
-547 TFVFVY
+547 TYVY
-553 VKQAGASE
+553 VYLQQAGASE
-561 ARSDGPYRGKVLH
+561 ARSDGPHRGKVLH

-629 EVEDNGTAEGRD
+629 EIEDNGTAESRD
-641 VRRAASSQQKK
+641 LHRAAATQQKK

-669 LYVDLSGTEVTDFTV
+669 LYVDLSGTDVTDFTV
-684 NRISG
+684 NRITG

-703 LGNDDGGE
+703 QGNDDGGE
-711 ENVVVNDTCRSLS
+711 ENVVVNDSCRSLS
-724 LYDDWSFRVHRDFV
+724 LYDDWSFRSHRDFV
-738 AANAVLISDFV
+738 AANAVLNSDFV

-755 LMLPFAL
+755 LMLPFTL
-762 SQASAVALG
+762 SQASAEALG

-792 DIMANTPYVFLS
+792 DIMANTPYVFLA
-804 KADGKVTAS
+804 KVDGKVTAS
-813 DVKVVPLEAFTV
+813 DVKVVPLETFTV

-831 GTYQPLAWTADQ
+831 GTYQPLAWSVDQ
-843 TDVYTAAP
+843 TDVYTPVP
-851 FVDDYAVGQF
+851 FADDYAVGQF

-875 YLRASGLSSPLYTYV
+875 YLKASGLSSPLYTYV

-898 AMYNEQCTMYNE
+898 SMYNE
-910 KCTMNNEHC
+910 CTMNNVRC

>member
-1 MNILLARMK
+1 MK

-33 TITVITQVEGAVSA
+33 TITVITQVEGTVSA

-54 EVTDGTCLLTAA
+54 EVTDGTCLLTVA
-66 PISGYQIS
+66 PISGYQIT
-74 AGDIKVT
+74 ADDIKVT
-81 KVVSADMAQARGK
+81 KVISADFAQARGN

-150 QVNDFNKDN
+150 QVNDFNKAN
-159 VLADQDATV
+159 ILADGNGTV
-168 RYNPATNTLMFYVA
+168 RYNPSTNTLTLYAAKIDMT
-182 RINIADET
+182 DET
-190 PLVRSALHEGLTVDL
+190 PVVRSALPDGLTVDL
-205 RGISTMSF
+205 RGITTMTF

-220 ADNAP
+220 VADAP
-225 LIFTPNAVNPGQLS
+225 LVFTPNMVNPGQLS

-259 LELQPSGNLISV
+259 LELQSSGNLISV
-271 TPITNYPLKIGDK
+271 TPVTNYPLKIGDK

-298 TVKFDTFKTLVLNG
+298 TVRFDTFKTLILNG
-312 AKLTVPITSGLDNLN
+312 ATLTAPITSGLDQLN
-327 IYLQGESTIS
+327 IYLQGASTLS
-337 CNGDLLTSNLAD
+337 CNGDLLTSTVAD
-349 AELSFDTAPNEPGKL
+349 AKLSFETAPNTPGKL
-364 VLTKTTGNWFN
+364 VLTKTTGDWFK
-375 GFKSTVTYRTN
+375 GFKTEVDYLTN

-398 LDQAAIPPI
+398 LDKAAISPI
-407 NNEDKPTNNV
+407 NSEENPTNNV
-417 PLQDPVSAAVDAYIN
+417 SIEDPTPAETEEYIN
-432 TTIDDVLYTMAV
+432 ITINDVLYTLPV
-444 SSFNYEPAT
+444 SAFTYESAT
-453 QDEPSGVVLNSLGTT
+453 ADEPGGVVLNSEGAP
-468 DETFY
+468 DDSFS
-473 EMEPGSTEYAKAFT
+473 EMDPGSPEFAEAFT
-487 GLTFRLGA
+487 GLTFRLSA
-495 GTGNVEVEAKI
+495 GTGNVEVEATI
-506 NADSK
+506 NADSH
-511 LAVQIGSNSPVLLPN
+511 LAVKIGSNTPVLLPN

-532 EVMHKY
+532 EEMHKY
-538 LVPYAVSTP
+538 FVPYSVSVP
-547 TFVFVY
+547 TYVY
-553 VKQAGASE
+553 VYLQQAGASE
-561 ARSDGPYRGKVLH
+561 ARSDGPHRGKVLH

-629 EVEDNGTAEGRD
+629 EVEDNGTAESRD
-641 VRRAASSQQKK
+641 LHRAAATQQKK

-669 LYVDLSGTEVTDFTV
+669 LYVDLSGTDVTDFTV
-684 NRISG
+684 NRITG

-703 LGNDDGGE
+703 QGNDDGGE
-711 ENVVVNDTCRSLS
+711 ENVVVNDSCRSLS
-724 LYDDWSFRVHRDFV
+724 LYDDWSFRAHRDFV
-738 AANAVLISDFV
+738 AANAVLNSDFV

-755 LMLPFAL
+755 LMLPFTL
-762 SQASAVALG
+762 SQASAEALG

-813 DVKVVPLEAFTV
+813 DVKVVPLETFTV

-831 GTYQPLAWTADQ
+831 GTYQPLAWSVDQ
-843 TDVYTAAP
+843 TDVYTPVP
-851 FVDDYAVGQF
+851 FADDYAVGQF

-875 YLRASGLSSPLYTYV
+875 YLKASGLSSPLYTYV

-898 AMYNEQCTMYNE
+898 SMYNE
-910 KCTMNNEHC
+910 CTMNNVRC

>member
-1 MNILLARMK
+1 MK

-33 TITVITQVEGAVSA
+33 TITVITQVEGTVSA

-54 EVTDGTCLLTAA
+54 EVTDGTCLLTVA
-66 PISGYQIS
+66 PISGYQIT
-74 AGDIKVT
+74 ADDIKVT
-81 KVVSADMAQARGK
+81 KVISADFAQARGN
-94 APALVETIPLTTV
+94 APALAETIPLTTV

-150 QVNDFNKDN
+150 QVNDFNKAN
-159 VLADQDATV
+159 ILADGNGTV
-168 RYNPATNTLMFYVA
+168 RYNPSTNTLTLYAAKIDMT
-182 RINIADET
+182 DET
-190 PLVRSALHEGLTVDL
+190 PVVRSALPDGLTVDL
-205 RGISTMSF
+205 RGITTMTF

-220 ADNAP
+220 VADAP
-225 LIFTPNAVNPGQLS
+225 LVFTPNMVNPGQLS

-259 LELQPSGNLISV
+259 LELQSSGNLISV
-271 TPITNYPLKIGDK
+271 TPVTNYPLKIGDK

-298 TVKFDTFKTLVLNG
+298 TVRFDTFKTLILNG
-312 AKLTVPITSGLDNLN
+312 ATLTAPITSGLDQLN
-327 IYLQGESTIS
+327 IYLQGASTLS
-337 CNGDLLTSNLAD
+337 CNGDLLTSTVAD
-349 AELSFDTAPNEPGKL
+349 AKLSFETAPNTPGKL
-364 VLTKTTGNWFN
+364 VLTKTTGDWFK
-375 GFKSTVTYRTN
+375 GFKTEVDYLTN

-398 LDQAAIPPI
+398 LDKAAISPI
-407 NNEDKPTNNV
+407 NSEENPTNNV
-417 PLQDPVSAAVDAYIN
+417 SIEDPTPAETEEYIN
-432 TTIDDVLYTMAV
+432 ITINDVLYTLPV
-444 SSFNYEPAT
+444 SAFTYESAT
-453 QDEPSGVVLNSLGTT
+453 ADEPGGVVLNSEGAP
-468 DETFY
+468 DDSFS
-473 EMEPGSTEYAKAFT
+473 EMDPGSPEFAEAFT
-487 GLTFRLGA
+487 GLTFRLSA
-495 GTGNVEVEAKI
+495 GTGNVEVEATI
-506 NADSK
+506 NADSH
-511 LAVQIGSNSPVLLPN
+511 LAVKIGSNTPVLLPN

-532 EVMHKY
+532 EEMHKY
-538 LVPYAVSTP
+538 FVPYSVSVP
-547 TFVFVY
+547 TYVY
-553 VKQAGASE
+553 VYLQQAGASE
-561 ARSDGPYRGKVLH
+561 ARSDGPHRGKVLH

-629 EVEDNGTAEGRD
+629 EIEDNGTAESRD
-641 VRRAASSQQKK
+641 LHRAAATQQKK

-669 LYVDLSGTEVTDFTV
+669 LYVDLSGTDVTDFTV
-684 NRISG
+684 NRITG

-703 LGNDDGGE
+703 QGNDDGGE
-711 ENVVVNDTCRSLS
+711 ENVIVNDTCLSLS
-724 LYDDWSFRVHRDFV
+724 LYDDWSFRSHRDFV
-738 AANAVLISDFV
+738 AANAVLNSDFV

-755 LMLPFAL
+755 LMLPFTL
-762 SQASAVALG
+762 SQASAEALG

-792 DIMANTPYVFLS
+792 DIMANTPYVFLA
-804 KADGKVTAS
+804 KVDGKVTAS
-813 DVKVVPLEAFTV
+813 DVKVVPLETFTV

-831 GTYQPLAWTADQ
+831 GTYQPLAWSVDQ
-843 TDVYTAAP
+843 TDVYTPVP
-851 FVDDYAVGQF
+851 FADDYAVGQF

-875 YLRASGLSSPLYTYV
+875 YLKASGLSSPLYTYV

-898 AMYNEQCTMYNE
+898 SMYNE
-910 KCTMNNEHC
+910 CTMNNVRC

>member
-1 MNILLARMK
+1 MK

-33 TITVITQVEGAVSA
+33 TITVITQVEGTVSA

-54 EVTDGTCLLTAA
+54 EVTDGTCLLTVA
-66 PISGYQIS
+66 PISGYQIT
-74 AGDIKVT
+74 ADDIKVT
-81 KVVSADMAQARGK
+81 KVISADFAQARGN

-150 QVNDFNKDN
+150 QVNDFNKAN
-159 VLADQDATV
+159 ILADGNGTV
-168 RYNPATNTLMFYVA
+168 RYNPSTNTLTLYAAKIDMT
-182 RINIADET
+182 DET
-190 PLVRSALHEGLTVDL
+190 PVVRSALPDGLTVDL
-205 RGISTMSF
+205 RGITTMTF

-220 ADNAP
+220 VADAP
-225 LIFTPNAVNPGQLS
+225 LVFTPNMVNPGQLS

-259 LELQPSGNLISV
+259 LELQSSGNLISV
-271 TPITNYPLKIGDK
+271 TPVTNYPLKIGDK

-298 TVKFDTFKTLVLNG
+298 TVRFDTFKTLILNG
-312 AKLTVPITSGLDNLN
+312 ATLTAPITSGLDQLN
-327 IYLQGESTIS
+327 IYLQGASTLS
-337 CNGDLLTSNLAD
+337 CNGDLLTSTVAD
-349 AELSFDTAPNEPGKL
+349 AKLSFETAPNTPGKL
-364 VLTKTTGNWFN
+364 VLTKTTGDWFK
-375 GFKSTVTYRTN
+375 GFKTEVDYLTN

-398 LDQAAIPPI
+398 LDKAAISPI
-407 NNEDKPTNNV
+407 NSEENPTNNV
-417 PLQDPVSAAVDAYIN
+417 SIEDPTPAETEEYIN
-432 TTIDDVLYTMAV
+432 ITINDVLYTLPV
-444 SSFNYEPAT
+444 SAFTYESAT
-453 QDEPSGVVLNSLGTT
+453 ADEPGGVVLNSEGAP
-468 DETFY
+468 DDSFS
-473 EMEPGSTEYAKAFT
+473 EMDPGSPEFAEAFT
-487 GLTFRLGA
+487 GLTFRLSA
-495 GTGNVEVEAKI
+495 GTGNVEVEATI
-506 NADSK
+506 NADSH
-511 LAVQIGSNSPVLLPN
+511 LAVKIGSNTPVLLPN

-532 EVMHKY
+532 EEMHKY
-538 LVPYAVSTP
+538 FVPYSVSVP
-547 TFVFVY
+547 TYVY
-553 VKQAGASE
+553 VYLQQAGASE
-561 ARSDGPYRGKVLH
+561 ARSDGPHRGKVLH

-629 EVEDNGTAEGRD
+629 EIEDNGTAESRD
-641 VRRAASSQQKK
+641 LHRAAATQQKK

-669 LYVDLSGTEVTDFTV
+669 LYVDLSGTDVTDFTV
-684 NRISG
+684 NRITG

-703 LGNDDGGE
+703 QGNDDGGE
-711 ENVVVNDTCRSLS
+711 ENVIVNDTCLSLS
-724 LYDDWSFRVHRDFV
+724 LYDDWSFRAHRDFV
-738 AANAVLISDFV
+738 AANAVLNSDFV

-755 LMLPFAL
+755 LMLPFTL
-762 SQASAVALG
+762 SQASAEALG

-804 KADGKVTAS
+804 KADSKVTAS
-813 DVKVVPLEAFTV
+813 DVKVVPLESFTV

-831 GTYQPLAWTADQ
+831 GTYQPLAWSVDQ
-843 TDVYTAAP
+843 TDVYTPVP
-851 FVDDYAVGQF
+851 FADDYAVGQF

-875 YLRASGLSSPLYTYV
+875 YLKASGLSSPLYTYV

-898 AMYNEQCTMYNE
+898 SMYNE
-910 KCTMNNEHC
+910 CTMNNVRC

>member
-1 MNILLARMK
+1 MK

-33 TITVITQVEGAVSA
+33 TITVITQVEGTVSA

-54 EVTDGTCLLTAA
+54 EVTDGTCLLTVA
-66 PISGYQIS
+66 PISGYQIT
-74 AGDIKVT
+74 ADDIKVT
-81 KVVSADMAQARGK
+81 KVISADFAQARGN
-94 APALVETIPLTTV
+94 APALAETIPLTTV

-150 QVNDFNKDN
+150 QVNDFNKAN
-159 VLADQDATV
+159 ILADGNGTV
-168 RYNPATNTLMFYVA
+168 RYNPSTNTLTLYAAKIDMT
-182 RINIADET
+182 DET
-190 PLVRSALHEGLTVDL
+190 PVVRSALPDGLTVDL
-205 RGISTMSF
+205 RGITTMTF

-220 ADNAP
+220 VADAP
-225 LIFTPNAVNPGQLS
+225 LVFTPNMVNPGQLS

-259 LELQPSGNLISV
+259 LELQSSGNLISV
-271 TPITNYPLKIGDK
+271 TPVTNYPLKIGDK

-298 TVKFDTFKTLVLNG
+298 TVRFDTFKTLILNG
-312 AKLTVPITSGLDNLN
+312 ATLTAPITSGLDQLN
-327 IYLQGESTIS
+327 IYLQGASTLS
-337 CNGDLLTSNLAD
+337 CNGDLLTSTVAD
-349 AELSFDTAPNEPGKL
+349 AKLSFETAPNTPGKL
-364 VLTKTTGNWFN
+364 VLTKTTGDWFK
-375 GFKSTVTYRTN
+375 GFKTEVDYLTN

-398 LDQAAIPPI
+398 LDKAAISPI
-407 NNEDKPTNNV
+407 NSEENPTNNV
-417 PLQDPVSAAVDAYIN
+417 SIEDPTPAETEEYIN
-432 TTIDDVLYTMAV
+432 ITINDVLYTLPV
-444 SSFNYEPAT
+444 SAFTYESAT
-453 QDEPSGVVLNSLGTT
+453 ADEPGGVVLNSEGAP
-468 DETFY
+468 DDSFS
-473 EMEPGSTEYAKAFT
+473 EMDPGSPEFAEAFT
-487 GLTFRLGA
+487 GLTFRLSA
-495 GTGNVEVEAKI
+495 GTGNVEVEATI
-506 NADSK
+506 NADSH
-511 LAVQIGSNSPVLLPN
+511 LAVKIGSNTPVLLPN

-532 EVMHKY
+532 EEMHKY
-538 LVPYAVSTP
+538 FVPYSVSEP
-547 TFVFVY
+547 TYVY
-553 VKQAGASE
+553 VYLQNTATSE
-561 ARSDGPYRGKVLH
+561 ARSDGPHRGKVLH

-629 EVEDNGTAEGRD
+629 EIEDNGTAESRD
-641 VRRAASSQQKK
+641 LHRAAATQQKK

-669 LYVDLSGTEVTDFTV
+669 LYVDLSGTDVTDFTV
-684 NRISG
+684 NRITG

-703 LGNDDGGE
+703 QGNDDGGE
-711 ENVVVNDTCRSLS
+711 ENVVVNDSCRSLS
-724 LYDDWSFRVHRDFV
+724 LYDDWSFRSHRDFV
-738 AANAVLISDFV
+738 AANAVLNSDFV

-755 LMLPFAL
+755 LMLPFTL
-762 SQASAVALG
+762 SQASAEALG

-813 DVKVVPLEAFTV
+813 DVKVVPLETFTV

-831 GTYQPLAWTADQ
+831 GTYQPLAWSVDQ
-843 TDVYTAAP
+843 TDVYTPVP
-851 FVDDYAVGQF
+851 FADDYAVGQF

-875 YLRASGLSSPLYTYV
+875 YLKASGLSSPLYTYV

-898 AMYNEQCTMYNE
+898 SMYNE
-910 KCTMNNEHC
+910 CTMNNVRC

>member
-1 MNILLARMK
+1 MK

-33 TITVITQVEGAVSA
+33 TITVITQVEGTVSA

-54 EVTDGTCLLTAA
+54 EVTDGTCLLTVA
-66 PISGYQIS
+66 PISGYQIT
-74 AGDIKVT
+74 ADDIKVT
-81 KVVSADMAQARGK
+81 KVISADFAQARGN

-150 QVNDFNKDN
+150 QVNDFNKAN
-159 VLADQDATV
+159 ILADGNGTV
-168 RYNPATNTLMFYVA
+168 RYNPSTNTLTLYAAKIDMT
-182 RINIADET
+182 DET
-190 PLVRSALHEGLTVDL
+190 PAVRSALPDGLTVDL
-205 RGISTMSF
+205 RGITTMTF

-220 ADNAP
+220 VADAP
-225 LIFTPNAVNPGQLS
+225 LVFTPNMVNPGQLS

-259 LELQPSGNLISV
+259 LELQSSGNLISV
-271 TPITNYPLKIGDK
+271 TPVTNYPLKIGDK

-298 TVKFDTFKTLVLNG
+298 TVRFDTFKTLILNG
-312 AKLTVPITSGLDNLN
+312 ATLTAPITSGLDQLN
-327 IYLQGESTIS
+327 IYLQGASTLS
-337 CNGDLLTSNLAD
+337 CNGDLLTSTVAD
-349 AELSFDTAPNEPGKL
+349 AKLSFETAPNTPGKL
-364 VLTKTTGNWFN
+364 VLTKTTGDWFK
-375 GFKSTVTYRTN
+375 GFKTEVDYLTN

-398 LDQAAIPPI
+398 LDKAAISPI
-407 NNEDKPTNNV
+407 NSEENPTNNV
-417 PLQDPVSAAVDAYIN
+417 SIEDPTPAETEEYIN
-432 TTIDDVLYTMAV
+432 ITINDVLYTLPV
-444 SSFNYEPAT
+444 SAFTYESAT
-453 QDEPSGVVLNSLGTT
+453 ADEPGGVVLNSEGAP
-468 DETFY
+468 DDSFS
-473 EMEPGSTEYAKAFT
+473 EMDPGSPEFAEAFT
-487 GLTFRLGA
+487 GLTFRLSA
-495 GTGNVEVEAKI
+495 GTGNVEVEATI
-506 NADSK
+506 NADSH
-511 LAVQIGSNSPVLLPN
+511 LAVKIGSNTPVLLPN

-532 EVMHKY
+532 EEMHKY
-538 LVPYAVSTP
+538 FVPYSVSVP
-547 TFVFVY
+547 TYVY
-553 VKQAGASE
+553 VYLQQAGASE
-561 ARSDGPYRGKVLH
+561 ARSDGPHRGKVLH

-629 EVEDNGTAEGRD
+629 EIEDNGTAESRD
-641 VRRAASSQQKK
+641 LHRAAATQQKK

-669 LYVDLSGTEVTDFTV
+669 LYVDLSGTDVTDFTV
-684 NRISG
+684 NRITG

-703 LGNDDGGE
+703 QGNDDGGE
-711 ENVVVNDTCRSLS
+711 ENVVVNDSCRSLS
-724 LYDDWSFRVHRDFV
+724 LYDDWSFRSHRDFV
-738 AANAVLISDFV
+738 AANAVLNSDFV

-755 LMLPFAL
+755 LMLPFTL
-762 SQASAVALG
+762 SQASAEALG

-813 DVKVVPLEAFTV
+813 DVKVVPLESFTV

-831 GTYQPLAWTADQ
+831 GTYQPLAWSVDQ
-843 TDVYTAAP
+843 TDVYTPVP
-851 FVDDYAVGQF
+851 FADDYAVGQF

-875 YLRASGLSSPLYTYV
+875 YLKASGLSSPLYTYV

-898 AMYNEQCTMYNE
+898 SMYNE
-910 KCTMNNEHC
+910 CTMNNVRC

>member
-1 MNILLARMK
+1 MK

-33 TITVITQVEGAVSA
+33 TITVITQVEGTVSA

-54 EVTDGTCLLTAA
+54 EVTDGTCLLTVA
-66 PISGYQIS
+66 PISGYQIT
-74 AGDIKVT
+74 ADDIKVT
-81 KVVSADMAQARGK
+81 KVISADFAQARGN

-150 QVNDFNKDN
+150 QVNDFNKAN
-159 VLADQDATV
+159 ILADGNGTV
-168 RYNPATNTLMFYVA
+168 RYNPSTNTLTLYAAKIDMT
-182 RINIADET
+182 DET
-190 PLVRSALHEGLTVDL
+190 PVVRSALPDGLTVDL
-205 RGISTMSF
+205 RGITTMTF

-220 ADNAP
+220 VADAP
-225 LIFTPNAVNPGQLS
+225 LVFTPNMVNPGQLS

-259 LELQPSGNLISV
+259 LELQSSGNLISV
-271 TPITNYPLKIGDK
+271 TPVTNYPLKIGDK

-298 TVKFDTFKTLVLNG
+298 TVRFDTFKTLILNG
-312 AKLTVPITSGLDNLN
+312 ATLTAPITSGLDQLN
-327 IYLQGESTIS
+327 IYLQGASTLS
-337 CNGDLLTSNLAD
+337 CNGDLLTSTVAD
-349 AELSFDTAPNEPGKL
+349 AKLSFETAPNTPGKL
-364 VLTKTTGNWFN
+364 VLTKTTGDWFK
-375 GFKSTVTYRTN
+375 GFKTEVDYLTN

-398 LDQAAIPPI
+398 LDKAAISPI
-407 NNEDKPTNNV
+407 NSEENPTNNV
-417 PLQDPVSAAVDAYIN
+417 SIEDPTPAETEEYIN
-432 TTIDDVLYTMAV
+432 ITINDVLYTLPV
-444 SSFNYEPAT
+444 SAFTYESAT
-453 QDEPSGVVLNSLGTT
+453 ADEPGGVVLNSEGAP
-468 DETFY
+468 DDSFS
-473 EMEPGSTEYAKAFT
+473 EMDPGSPEFAEAFT
-487 GLTFRLGA
+487 GLTFRLSA
-495 GTGNVEVEAKI
+495 GTGNVEVEATI
-506 NADSK
+506 NADSH
-511 LAVQIGSNSPVLLPN
+511 LAVKIGSNTPVLLPN

-532 EVMHKY
+532 EEMHKY
-538 LVPYAVSTP
+538 FVPYSVSAP
-547 TFVFVY
+547 TYVY
-553 VKQAGASE
+553 VYLQQAGASE
-561 ARSDGPYRGKVLH
+561 ARSDGPHRGKVLH

-629 EVEDNGTAEGRD
+629 EIEDNGTAESRD
-641 VRRAASSQQKK
+641 LHRAAATQQKK

-669 LYVDLSGTEVTDFTV
+669 LYVDLSGTDVTDFTV
-684 NRISG
+684 NRITG

-703 LGNDDGGE
+703 QGNDDGGE
-711 ENVVVNDTCRSLS
+711 ENVVVNDSCRSLS
-724 LYDDWSFRVHRDFV
+724 LYDDWSFRSHRDFV
-738 AANAVLISDFV
+738 AANAVLNSDFV

-755 LMLPFAL
+755 LMLPFTL
-762 SQASAVALG
+762 SQASAEALG

-792 DIMANTPYVFLS
+792 DIMANTPYVFLA

-813 DVKVVPLEAFTV
+813 DVKVVPLESFTV

-831 GTYQPLAWTADQ
+831 GTYQPLAWSVDQ
-843 TDVYTAAP
+843 TDVYTPVP
-851 FVDDYAVGQF
+851 FADDYAVGQF

-875 YLRASGLSSPLYTYV
+875 YLKASGLSSPLYTYV

-898 AMYNEQCTMYNE
+898 SMYNE
-910 KCTMNNEHC
+910 CTMNNVRC

>member
-1 MNILLARMK
+1 MK

-33 TITVITQVEGAVSA
+33 TITVITQVEGTVSA

-54 EVTDGTCLLTAA
+54 EVTDGTCLLTVA
-66 PISGYQIS
+66 PISGYQIT
-74 AGDIKVT
+74 ADDIKVT
-81 KVVSADMAQARGK
+81 KVISADFAQARGN

-150 QVNDFNKDN
+150 QVNDFNKAN
-159 VLADQDATV
+159 ILADGNGTV
-168 RYNPATNTLMFYVA
+168 RYNPSTNTLTLYAAKIDMT
-182 RINIADET
+182 DET
-190 PLVRSALHEGLTVDL
+190 PVVRSALPDGLTVDL
-205 RGISTMSF
+205 RGITTMTF

-220 ADNAP
+220 VADAP
-225 LIFTPNAVNPGQLS
+225 LVFTPNMVNPGQLS

-259 LELQPSGNLISV
+259 LELQSSGNLISV
-271 TPITNYPLKIGDK
+271 TPVTNYPLKIGDK

-298 TVKFDTFKTLVLNG
+298 TVRFDTFKTLILNG
-312 AKLTVPITSGLDNLN
+312 ATLTAPITSGLDQLN
-327 IYLQGESTIS
+327 IYLQGASTLS
-337 CNGDLLTSNLAD
+337 CNGDLLTSTVAD
-349 AELSFDTAPNEPGKL
+349 AKLSFETAPNTPGKL
-364 VLTKTTGNWFN
+364 VLTKTTGDWFK
-375 GFKSTVTYRTN
+375 GFKTEVDYLTN

-398 LDQAAIPPI
+398 LDKAAISPI
-407 NNEDKPTNNV
+407 NSEENPTNNV
-417 PLQDPVSAAVDAYIN
+417 SIEDPTPAETEEYIN
-432 TTIDDVLYTMAV
+432 ITINDVLYTLPV
-444 SSFNYEPAT
+444 SAFTYESAT
-453 QDEPSGVVLNSLGTT
+453 ADEPGGVVLNSEGAP
-468 DETFY
+468 DDSFS
-473 EMEPGSTEYAKAFT
+473 EMDPGSPEFAEAFT
-487 GLTFRLGA
+487 GLTFRLSA
-495 GTGNVEVEAKI
+495 GTGNVEVEATI
-506 NADSK
+506 NADSH
-511 LAVQIGSNSPVLLPN
+511 LAVKIGSNTPVLLPN

-532 EVMHKY
+532 EEMHKY
-538 LVPYAVSTP
+538 FVPYSVSVP
-547 TFVFVY
+547 TYVY
-553 VKQAGASE
+553 VYLQQAGASE
-561 ARSDGPYRGKVLH
+561 ARSDGPHRGKVLH

-629 EVEDNGTAEGRD
+629 EIEDNGTAESRD
-641 VRRAASSQQKK
+641 LHRAAATQQKK

-669 LYVDLSGTEVTDFTV
+669 LYVDLSGTDVTDFTV
-684 NRISG
+684 NRITG

-703 LGNDDGGE
+703 QGNDDGGE
-711 ENVVVNDTCRSLS
+711 ENVVVNDSCRSLS
-724 LYDDWSFRVHRDFV
+724 LYDDWSFRSHRDFV
-738 AANAVLISDFV
+738 AANAVLNSDFV

-755 LMLPFAL
+755 LMLPFTL
-762 SQASAVALG
+762 SQASAEALG

-825 AQGQLV
+825 TKGQLV
-831 GTYQPLAWTADQ
+831 GTYQPLAWSVDQ
-843 TDVYTAAP
+843 TDVYTPVP
-851 FVDDYAVGQF
+851 FADDYAVGQF

-875 YLRASGLSSPLYTYV
+875 YLKASGLSSPLYTYV

-898 AMYNEQCTMYNE
+898 SMYNE
-910 KCTMNNEHC
+910 CTMNNVRC

>member
-1 MNILLARMK
+1 MK

-33 TITVITQVEGAVSA
+33 TITVITQVEGTVSA

-54 EVTDGTCLLTAA
+54 EVTDGTCLLTVA
-66 PISGYQIS
+66 PISGYQIT
-74 AGDIKVT
+74 ADDIKVT
-81 KVVSADMAQARGK
+81 KVISADFAQARGN

-150 QVNDFNKDN
+150 QVNDFNKAN
-159 VLADQDATV
+159 ILADGNGTV
-168 RYNPATNTLMFYVA
+168 RYNPSTNTLTLYAAKIDMT
-182 RINIADET
+182 DET
-190 PLVRSALHEGLTVDL
+190 PVVRSALPDGLTVDL
-205 RGISTMSF
+205 RGITTMTF

-220 ADNAP
+220 VADAP
-225 LIFTPNAVNPGQLS
+225 LVFTPNAVNPGQLS
-239 WELAVGGA
+239 WELAAGGA

-259 LELQPSGNLISV
+259 LELQSSGNLISV
-271 TPITNYPLKIGDK
+271 TPVTNYPLKIGDK

-298 TVKFDTFKTLVLNG
+298 TVRFDTFKTLILNG
-312 AKLTVPITSGLDNLN
+312 ATLTAPITSGLDQLN
-327 IYLQGESTIS
+327 IYLQGASTLS
-337 CNGDLLTSNLAD
+337 CNGDLLTSTVAD
-349 AELSFDTAPNEPGKL
+349 AKLSFETAPNTPGKL
-364 VLTKTTGNWFN
+364 VLTKTTGDWFK
-375 GFKSTVTYRTN
+375 GFKTEVDYLTN

-398 LDQAAIPPI
+398 LDKAAIPPI
-407 NNEDKPTNNV
+407 NSEENPTNNV
-417 PLQDPVSAAVDAYIN
+417 SIEDPTPAETEEYIN
-432 TTIDDVLYTMAV
+432 ITINDVLYTLPV
-444 SSFNYEPAT
+444 SAFTYESAT
-453 QDEPSGVVLNSLGTT
+453 ADEPGGVVLNSEGAP
-468 DETFY
+468 DDSFS
-473 EMEPGSTEYAKAFT
+473 EMDPGSPEFAEAFT
-487 GLTFRLGA
+487 GLTFRLSA
-495 GTGNVEVEAKI
+495 GTGNVEVEATI
-506 NADSK
+506 NADSH
-511 LAVQIGSNSPVLLPN
+511 LAVKIGSNTPVLLPN

-532 EVMHKY
+532 EEMHKY
-538 LVPYAVSTP
+538 FVPYSVSAP
-547 TFVFVY
+547 TYVY
-553 VKQAGASE
+553 VYLQQAGASE
-561 ARSDGPYRGKVLH
+561 ARSDGPHRGKVLH

-594 YSEQT
+594 YSAQT
-599 NTIVD
+599 NTVEEL
-604 NKVKLYSLPESAI
+604 KVKLYSLPESAI

-629 EVEDNGTAEGRD
+629 EIEDNGTAESRD
-641 VRRAASSQQKK
+641 LHRAAATQQKK

-669 LYVDLSGTEVTDFTV
+669 LYVDLSGTDVTDFTV
-684 NRISG
+684 NRITG

-703 LGNDDGGE
+703 QGNDDGGE
-711 ENVVVNDTCRSLS
+711 ENVVVNDSCRSLS
-724 LYDDWSFRVHRDFV
+724 LYDDWSFRAHRDFV
-738 AANAVLISDFV
+738 AANAVLNSDFV

-755 LMLPFAL
+755 LMLPFTL
-762 SQASAVALG
+762 SQASAEALG

-813 DVKVVPLEAFTV
+813 DVKVVPLESFTV

-831 GTYQPLAWTADQ
+831 GTYQPLAWSVDQ
-843 TDVYTAAP
+843 TDVYTPVP
-851 FVDDYAVGQF
+851 FADDYAVGQF

-875 YLRASGLSSPLYTYV
+875 YLKASGLSSPLYTYV

-898 AMYNEQCTMYNE
+898 SMYNE
-910 KCTMNNEHC
+910 CTMNNVRC

>member
-1 MNILLARMK
+1 MK

-33 TITVITQVEGAVSA
+33 TITVITQVEGTVSA

-54 EVTDGTCLLTAA
+54 EVTDGTCLLTVA
-66 PISGYQIS
+66 PISGYQIT
-74 AGDIKVT
+74 ADDIKVA
-81 KVVSADMAQARGK
+81 KVISADFAQARGN

-150 QVNDFNKDN
+150 QVNDFNKAN
-159 VLADQDATV
+159 ILADGNGTV
-168 RYNPATNTLMFYVA
+168 RYNPSTNTLTLYAAKIDMT
-182 RINIADET
+182 DET
-190 PLVRSALHEGLTVDL
+190 PVVRSALPDGLTVDL
-205 RGISTMSF
+205 RGITTMTF

-220 ADNAP
+220 VADAP
-225 LIFTPNAVNPGQLS
+225 LVFTPNMVNPGQLS
-239 WELAVGGA
+239 WELAAGGA

-259 LELQPSGNLISV
+259 LELQSSGNLISV
-271 TPITNYPLKIGDK
+271 TPVTNYPLKIGDK

-298 TVKFDTFKTLVLNG
+298 TVRFDTFKTLILNG
-312 AKLTVPITSGLDNLN
+312 ATLTAPITSGLDQLN
-327 IYLQGESTIS
+327 IYLQGASTLS
-337 CNGDLLTSNLAD
+337 CNGDLLTSTVAD
-349 AELSFDTAPNEPGKL
+349 AKLSFETAPNTPGKL
-364 VLTKTTGNWFN
+364 VLTKTTGDWFK
-375 GFKSTVTYRTN
+375 GFKTEVDYLTN

-398 LDQAAIPPI
+398 LDKAAIPPI
-407 NNEDKPTNNV
+407 NSEENPTNNV
-417 PLQDPVSAAVDAYIN
+417 SIEDPTPAETEEYIN
-432 TTIDDVLYTMAV
+432 ITINDVLYTLPV
-444 SSFNYEPAT
+444 SAFTYESAT
-453 QDEPSGVVLNSLGTT
+453 ADEPGGVVLNSEGAP
-468 DETFY
+468 DDSFS
-473 EMEPGSTEYAKAFT
+473 EMDPGSPEFAEAFT
-487 GLTFRLGA
+487 GLTFRLSA
-495 GTGNVEVEAKI
+495 GTGNVEVEATI
-506 NADSK
+506 NADSH
-511 LAVQIGSNSPVLLPN
+511 LAVKIGSNTPVLLPN

-532 EVMHKY
+532 EEMHKY
-538 LVPYAVSTP
+538 LVPYSVSEP
-547 TFVFVY
+547 TYVY
-553 VKQAGASE
+553 VYLQQAGASE
-561 ARSDGPYRGKVLH
+561 ARSDGPHRGKVLH

-629 EVEDNGTAEGRD
+629 EIEDNGTAESRD
-641 VRRAASSQQKK
+641 LHRAAATQQKK

-669 LYVDLSGTEVTDFTV
+669 LYVDLSGTDVTDFTV
-684 NRISG
+684 NRITG

-703 LGNDDGGE
+703 QGNDDGGE
-711 ENVVVNDTCRSLS
+711 ENVVVNDSCRSLS
-724 LYDDWSFRVHRDFV
+724 LYDDWSFRSHRDFV
-738 AANAVLISDFV
+738 AANAVLNSDFV

-755 LMLPFAL
+755 LMLPFTL
-762 SQASAVALG
+762 SQASAEALG

-813 DVKVVPLEAFTV
+813 DVKVVPLETFTV

-831 GTYQPLAWTADQ
+831 GTYQPLAWSVDQ
-843 TDVYTAAP
+843 TDVYTPVP
-851 FVDDYAVGQF
+851 FADDYAVGQF

-875 YLRASGLSSPLYTYV
+875 YLKASGLSSPLYTYV

-898 AMYNEQCTMYNE
+898 SMYNE
-910 KCTMNNEHC
+910 CTMNNVRC

>member
-1 MNILLARMK
+1 MK

-33 TITVITQVEGAVSA
+33 TITVITQVEGTVSA

-54 EVTDGTCLLTAA
+54 EVTDGTCLLTVA
-66 PISGYQIS
+66 PISGYQIT
-74 AGDIKVT
+74 ADDIKVT
-81 KVVSADMAQARGK
+81 KVISADFAQARGN

-150 QVNDFNKDN
+150 QVNDFNKAN
-159 VLADQDATV
+159 ILADGNGTV
-168 RYNPATNTLMFYVA
+168 RYNPSTNTLTLYAAKIDMT
-182 RINIADET
+182 DET
-190 PLVRSALHEGLTVDL
+190 PVVRSALPDGLTVDL
-205 RGISTMSF
+205 RGITTMTF

-220 ADNAP
+220 VADAP
-225 LIFTPNAVNPGQLS
+225 LVFTPNAVNPGQLS
-239 WELAVGGA
+239 WELAAGGA

-259 LELQPSGNLISV
+259 LELQSSGNLISV
-271 TPITNYPLKIGDK
+271 TPVTNYPLKIGDK

-298 TVKFDTFKTLVLNG
+298 TVRFDTFKTLILNG
-312 AKLTVPITSGLDNLN
+312 ATLTAPITSGLDQLN
-327 IYLQGESTIS
+327 IYLQGASTLS
-337 CNGDLLTSNLAD
+337 CNGDLLTSTVAD
-349 AELSFDTAPNEPGKL
+349 AKLSFETAPNTPGKL
-364 VLTKTTGNWFN
+364 VLTKTTGDWFK
-375 GFKSTVTYRTN
+375 GFKTEVDYLTN

-398 LDQAAIPPI
+398 LDKAAIPPI
-407 NNEDKPTNNV
+407 NSEENPTNNV
-417 PLQDPVSAAVDAYIN
+417 SIEDPTPAETEEYIN
-432 TTIDDVLYTMAV
+432 ITINDVLYTLPV
-444 SSFNYEPAT
+444 SAFTYESAT
-453 QDEPSGVVLNSLGTT
+453 ADEPGGVVLNSEGAP
-468 DETFY
+468 DDSFS
-473 EMEPGSTEYAKAFT
+473 EMDPGSPEFAEAFT
-487 GLTFRLGA
+487 GLTFRLSA
-495 GTGNVEVEAKI
+495 GTGNVEVEATI
-506 NADSK
+506 NADSH
-511 LAVQIGSNSPVLLPN
+511 LAVKIGSNTPVLLPN

-532 EVMHKY
+532 EEMHKY
-538 LVPYAVSTP
+538 FVPYSVSAP
-547 TFVFVY
+547 TYVY
-553 VKQAGASE
+553 VYLQQAGASE
-561 ARSDGPYRGKVLH
+561 ARSDGPHRGKVLH

-629 EVEDNGTAEGRD
+629 EIEDNGTAESRD
-641 VRRAASSQQKK
+641 LHRAAATQQKK

-669 LYVDLSGTEVTDFTV
+669 LYVDLSGTDVTDFTV
-684 NRISG
+684 NRITG

-703 LGNDDGGE
+703 QGNDDGGE
-711 ENVVVNDTCRSLS
+711 ENVVVNDSCRSLS
-724 LYDDWSFRVHRDFV
+724 LYDDWSFRAHRDFV
-738 AANAVLISDFV
+738 AANAVLNSDFV

-755 LMLPFAL
+755 LMLPFTL
-762 SQASAVALG
+762 SQASAEALG

-813 DVKVVPLEAFTV
+813 DVKVVPLESFTV

-831 GTYQPLAWTADQ
+831 GTYQPLAWSVDQ
-843 TDVYTAAP
+843 TDVYTPVP
-851 FVDDYAVGQF
+851 FADDYAVGQF

-875 YLRASGLSSPLYTYV
+875 YLKASGLSSPLYTYV

-898 AMYNEQCTMYNE
+898 SMYNE
-910 KCTMNNEHC
+910 CTMNNVRC

>member
-1 MNILLARMK
+1 MK

-33 TITVITQVEGAVSA
+33 TITVITQVEGTVSA

-54 EVTDGTCLLTAA
+54 EVTDGTCLLTVA
-66 PISGYQIS
+66 PISGYQIT
-74 AGDIKVT
+74 ADDIKVT
-81 KVVSADMAQARGK
+81 KVISADFAQARGN

-150 QVNDFNKDN
+150 QVNDFNKAN
-159 VLADQDATV
+159 ILADGNGTV
-168 RYNPATNTLMFYVA
+168 RYNPSTNTLTLYAAKIDMTDDA
-182 RINIADET
+182 PA
-190 PLVRSALHEGLTVDL
+190 VRSALADGLTVDL
-205 RGISTMSF
+205 RGITTMTF

-220 ADNAP
+220 VADAP
-225 LIFTPNAVNPGQLS
+225 LVFTPNMVNPGQLS
-239 WELAVGGA
+239 WELAAGGA

-259 LELQPSGNLISV
+259 LELQSSGNLISV
-271 TPITNYPLKIGDK
+271 TPVTNYPLKIGDK

-298 TVKFDTFKTLVLNG
+298 TVKFDTSHTLILNG
-312 AKLTVPITSGLDNLN
+312 ATLTAPITSGLDQLN
-327 IYLQGESTIS
+327 IYLQGASTLS
-337 CNGDLLTSNLAD
+337 CNGDLLKSTVAD
-349 AELSFDTAPNEPGKL
+349 AKLSFETAPNTPGKL
-364 VLTKTTGNWFN
+364 VLTKTTGDWFK
-375 GFKSTVTYRTN
+375 GFKTEVDYLTN

-398 LDQAAIPPI
+398 LDKAAISPI
-407 NNEDKPTNNV
+407 NSEENPTNNV
-417 PLQDPVSAAVDAYIN
+417 SIEDPTPAETEEYIN
-432 TTIDDVLYTMAV
+432 ITINDVLYTLPV
-444 SSFNYEPAT
+444 SAFTYESAT
-453 QDEPSGVVLNSLGTT
+453 ADEPGGVVLNSEGAP
-468 DETFY
+468 DDSFS
-473 EMEPGSTEYAKAFT
+473 EMDPGSPEFAEAFT
-487 GLTFRLGA
+487 GLTFRLSA
-495 GTGNVEVEAKI
+495 GTGNVEVEATI
-506 NADSK
+506 NADSH
-511 LAVQIGSNSPVLLPN
+511 LAVKIGSNTPVLLPN

-532 EVMHKY
+532 EEMHKY
-538 LVPYAVSTP
+538 FVPYSVSVP
-547 TFVFVY
+547 TYVY
-553 VKQAGASE
+553 VYLQQAGASE
-561 ARSDGPYRGKVLH
+561 ARSDGPHRGKVLH

-629 EVEDNGTAEGRD
+629 EIEDNGTAESRD
-641 VRRAASSQQKK
+641 LHRAASSQQKK

-669 LYVDLSGTEVTDFTV
+669 LYVDLSGTDVTDFTV
-684 NRISG
+684 NRITG

-703 LGNDDGGE
+703 QGNDDGGE
-711 ENVVVNDTCRSLS
+711 ENVVVNDSCRSLS
-724 LYDDWSFRVHRDFV
+724 LYDDWSFRSHRDFV
-738 AANAVLISDFV
+738 AANAVLNSDFV

-755 LMLPFAL
+755 LMLPFTL
-762 SQASAVALG
+762 SQASAEALG

-792 DIMANTPYVFLS
+792 DIMANTPYVFLA

-813 DVKVVPLEAFTV
+813 DVKVVPLETFTV
-825 AQGQLV
+825 AKGQLV
-831 GTYQPLAWTADQ
+831 GTYQPLAWSVDQ
-843 TDVYTAAP
+843 TDVYTPVP
-851 FVDDYAVGQF
+851 FADDYAVGQF

-875 YLRASGLSSPLYTYV
+875 YLKASGLSSPLYTYV

-898 AMYNEQCTMYNE
+898 SMYNE
-910 KCTMNNEHC
+910 CTMNNVRC

>member
-1 MNILLARMK
+1 MK

-33 TITVITQVEGAVSA
+33 TITVITQVEGTVSA

-54 EVTDGTCLLTAA
+54 EVTDGTCLLTVA
-66 PISGYQIS
+66 PISGYQIT
-74 AGDIKVT
+74 ADDIKVT
-81 KVVSADMAQARGK
+81 KVISADFAQARGN

-150 QVNDFNKDN
+150 QVNDFNKAN
-159 VLADQDATV
+159 ILADGNGTV
-168 RYNPATNTLMFYVA
+168 RYNPSTNTLTLYAAKIDMTDDA
-182 RINIADET
+182 PA
-190 PLVRSALHEGLTVDL
+190 VRSALADGLTVDL
-205 RGISTMSF
+205 RGITTMTF

-220 ADNAP
+220 VADAP
-225 LIFTPNAVNPGQLS
+225 LIFTTNAVNPGQLS
-239 WELAVGGA
+239 WELAAGGA

-259 LELQPSGNLISV
+259 LELQSSGNLISV
-271 TPITNYPLKIGDK
+271 TPVTNYPLKIGDK

-298 TVKFDTFKTLVLNG
+298 TVMFDTFKTLILNG
-312 AKLTVPITSGLDNLN
+312 ATLTAPITSGLDQLN
-327 IYLQGESTIS
+327 IYLQGASTLS
-337 CNGDLLTSNLAD
+337 CNGDLLTSTVAD
-349 AELSFDTAPNEPGKL
+349 AKLSFETAPNTPGKL
-364 VLTKTTGNWFN
+364 VLTKTTGDWFK
-375 GFKSTVTYRTN
+375 GFKIEVDYLTN

-398 LDQAAIPPI
+398 LDKAAISPI
-407 NNEDKPTNNV
+407 NSEENPTNNV
-417 PLQDPVSAAVDAYIN
+417 SIEDPTPAETEEYIN
-432 TTIDDVLYTMAV
+432 ITINDVLYTLPV
-444 SSFNYEPAT
+444 SAFTYESAT
-453 QDEPSGVVLNSLGTT
+453 ADEPGGVVLNSEGAP
-468 DETFY
+468 DDSFS
-473 EMEPGSTEYAKAFT
+473 EMDPGSPEFAEAFT
-487 GLTFRLGA
+487 GLTFRLSA
-495 GTGNVEVEAKI
+495 GTGNVEVEATI
-506 NADSK
+506 NADSH
-511 LAVQIGSNSPVLLPN
+511 LAVKIGSNTPVLLPN

-532 EVMHKY
+532 EEMHKY
-538 LVPYAVSTP
+538 FVPYSVSVP
-547 TFVFVY
+547 TYVY
-553 VKQAGASE
+553 VYLQQAGASE
-561 ARSDGPYRGKVLH
+561 ARSDGPHRGKVLH

-629 EVEDNGTAEGRD
+629 EIEDNGTAESRD
-641 VRRAASSQQKK
+641 LHRAAATQQKK

-669 LYVDLSGTEVTDFTV
+669 LYVDLSGTDVTDFTV
-684 NRISG
+684 NRITG

-703 LGNDDGGE
+703 QGNDDGGE
-711 ENVVVNDTCRSLS
+711 ENVVVNDSCRSLS
-724 LYDDWSFRVHRDFV
+724 LYDDWSFRSHRDFV
-738 AANAVLISDFV
+738 AANAVLNSDFV

-755 LMLPFAL
+755 LMLPFTL
-762 SQASAVALG
+762 SQASAEALG

-792 DIMANTPYVFLS
+792 DIMANTPYVFLA

-813 DVKVVPLEAFTV
+813 DVKVVPLESFTV

-831 GTYQPLAWTADQ
+831 GTYQPLAWSVDQ
-843 TDVYTAAP
+843 TDVYTPVP
-851 FVDDYAVGQF
+851 FADDYAVGQF

-875 YLRASGLSSPLYTYV
+875 YLKASGLSSPLYTYV

-898 AMYNEQCTMYNE
+898 SMYNE
-910 KCTMNNEHC
+910 CTMNNVRC

>member
-1 MNILLARMK
+1 MK

-33 TITVITQVEGAVSA
+33 TITVITQVEGTVSA

-54 EVTDGTCLLTAA
+54 EVTDGTCLLTVA
-66 PISGYQIS
+66 PISGYQIT
-74 AGDIKVT
+74 ADDIKVT
-81 KVVSADMAQARGK
+81 KVISADFAQARGN

-150 QVNDFNKDN
+150 QVNDFNKAN
-159 VLADQDATV
+159 ILADGNGTV
-168 RYNPATNTLMFYVA
+168 RYNPSTNTLTLYAAKIDMT
-182 RINIADET
+182 DET
-190 PLVRSALHEGLTVDL
+190 PVVRSALPDGLTVDL
-205 RGISTMSF
+205 RGITTMTF

-220 ADNAP
+220 VADAP
-225 LIFTPNAVNPGQLS
+225 LVFTPNMVNPGQLS

-259 LELQPSGNLISV
+259 LELQSSGNLISV
-271 TPITNYPLKIGDK
+271 TPVTNYPLKIGDK

-298 TVKFDTFKTLVLNG
+298 TVRFDTFKTLILNG
-312 AKLTVPITSGLDNLN
+312 ATLTAPITSGLDQLN
-327 IYLQGESTIS
+327 IYLQGASTLS
-337 CNGDLLTSNLAD
+337 CNGDLLTSTVAD
-349 AELSFDTAPNEPGKL
+349 AKLSFETAPNTPGKL
-364 VLTKTTGNWFN
+364 VLTKTTGDWFK
-375 GFKSTVTYRTN
+375 GFKTEVDYLTN

-398 LDQAAIPPI
+398 LDKAAISPI
-407 NNEDKPTNNV
+407 NSEENPTNNV
-417 PLQDPVSAAVDAYIN
+417 SIEDPTPAETEEYIN
-432 TTIDDVLYTMAV
+432 ITINDVLYTLPV
-444 SSFNYEPAT
+444 SAFTYESAT
-453 QDEPSGVVLNSLGTT
+453 ADEPGGVVLNSEGAP
-468 DETFY
+468 DDSFS
-473 EMEPGSTEYAKAFT
+473 EMDPGSPEFAEAFT
-487 GLTFRLGA
+487 GLTFRLSA
-495 GTGNVEVEAKI
+495 GTGNVEVEATI
-506 NADSK
+506 NADSH
-511 LAVQIGSNSPVLLPN
+511 LAVKIGSNTPVLLPN

-532 EVMHKY
+532 EEMHKY
-538 LVPYAVSTP
+538 FVPYSVSVP
-547 TFVFVY
+547 TYVY
-553 VKQAGASE
+553 VYLQQAGASE
-561 ARSDGPYRGKVLH
+561 ARSDGPHRGKVLH

-629 EVEDNGTAEGRD
+629 EIEDNGTAESRD
-641 VRRAASSQQKK
+641 LHRAAATQQKK

-669 LYVDLSGTEVTDFTV
+669 LYVDLSGTDVTDFTV
-684 NRISG
+684 NRITG

-703 LGNDDGGE
+703 QGNDDGGE
-711 ENVVVNDTCRSLS
+711 ENVVVNDSCRSLS
-724 LYDDWSFRVHRDFV
+724 LYDDWSFRSHRDFV
-738 AANAVLISDFV
+738 AANAVLNSDFV

-755 LMLPFAL
+755 LMLPFTL
-762 SQASAVALG
+762 SQASAEALG

-813 DVKVVPLEAFTV
+813 DVKVVPLESFTV

-831 GTYQPLAWTADQ
+831 GTYQPLAWSVDQ
-843 TDVYTAAP
+843 TDVYTPVP
-851 FVDDYAVGQF
+851 FADDYAVGQF

-875 YLRASGLSSPLYTYV
+875 YLKASGLSSPLYTYV

-898 AMYNEQCTMYNE
+898 SMYNE
-910 KCTMNNEHC
+910 CTMNNVRC

>member
-1 MNILLARMK
+1 MK

-33 TITVITQVEGAVSA
+33 TITVITQVEGTVSA

-54 EVTDGTCLLTAA
+54 EVTDGTCLLTVA
-66 PISGYQIS
+66 PISGYQIT
-74 AGDIKVT
+74 ADDIKVT
-81 KVVSADMAQARGK
+81 KVISADFAQARGN

-150 QVNDFNKDN
+150 QVNDFNKANILTDGN
-159 VLADQDATV
+159 GTV
-168 RYNPATNTLMFYVA
+168 RYNPSTNTLTLYAAKIDMT
-182 RINIADET
+182 DET
-190 PLVRSALHEGLTVDL
+190 PVVRSALPDGLTVDL
-205 RGISTMSF
+205 RGITTMSF

-220 ADNAP
+220 VADAP
-225 LIFTPNAVNPGQLS
+225 LIFTTNAVNPGQLS
-239 WELAVGGA
+239 WELAAGGA

-259 LELQPSGNLISV
+259 LELQSSGNLISV
-271 TPITNYPLKIGDK
+271 TPVTNYPLKIGDK

-298 TVKFDTFKTLVLNG
+298 TVRFDTFKTLILNG
-312 AKLTVPITSGLDNLN
+312 ATLTAPITSGLDQLN
-327 IYLQGESTIS
+327 IYLQGASTLS
-337 CNGDLLTSNLAD
+337 CNGDLLTSTVAD
-349 AELSFDTAPNEPGKL
+349 AKLSFETAPNTPGKL
-364 VLTKTTGNWFN
+364 VLTKTTGDWFK
-375 GFKSTVTYRTN
+375 GFKTEVDYLTN

-398 LDQAAIPPI
+398 LDKAAIPPI
-407 NNEDKPTNNV
+407 NSEENPTNNV
-417 PLQDPVSAAVDAYIN
+417 SIEDPTPAETEEYIN
-432 TTIDDVLYTMAV
+432 ITINDVLYTLPV
-444 SSFNYEPAT
+444 SAFTYESAT
-453 QDEPSGVVLNSLGTT
+453 ADEPGGVILNSEGAP
-468 DETFY
+468 DDSFS
-473 EMEPGSTEYAKAFT
+473 EMDPGSPEFAEAFT
-487 GLTFRLGA
+487 GLTFRLSA
-495 GTGNVEVEAKI
+495 GTGNVEVEATI
-506 NADSK
+506 NADSH
-511 LAVQIGSNSPVLLPN
+511 LAVKIGSNTPVLLPN

-532 EVMHKY
+532 EEMHKY
-538 LVPYAVSTP
+538 FVPYSVSVP
-547 TFVFVY
+547 TYVY
-553 VKQAGASE
+553 VYLQQAGASE
-561 ARSDGPYRGKVLH
+561 ARSDGPHRGKVLH

-629 EVEDNGTAEGRD
+629 EIEDNGTAESRD
-641 VRRAASSQQKK
+641 LHRAAATQQKK

-669 LYVDLSGTEVTDFTV
+669 LYVDLSGTDVTDFTV
-684 NRISG
+684 NRITG

-703 LGNDDGGE
+703 QGNDDGGE
-711 ENVVVNDTCRSLS
+711 ENVVVNDSCRSLS
-724 LYDDWSFRVHRDFV
+724 LYDDWSLRSHRDFV
-738 AANAVLISDFV
+738 AANAVLNSDFV

-755 LMLPFAL
+755 LMLPFTL
-762 SQASAVALG
+762 SQASAEALG

-813 DVKVVPLEAFTV
+813 DVKVVPLESFTV

-831 GTYQPLAWTADQ
+831 GTYQPLAWSVDQ
-843 TDVYTAAP
+843 TDVYTPVP
-851 FVDDYAVGQF
+851 FADDYAVGQF

-875 YLRASGLSSPLYTYV
+875 YLKASGLSSPLYTYV

-898 AMYNEQCTMYNE
+898 SMYNE
-910 KCTMNNEHC
+910 CTMNNVRC

>member
-1 MNILLARMK
+1 MK

-33 TITVITQVEGAVSA
+33 TITVITQVEGTVSA

-54 EVTDGTCLLTAA
+54 EVTDGTCLLTVA
-66 PISGYQIS
+66 PISGYQIT
-74 AGDIKVT
+74 ADDIKVT
-81 KVVSADMAQARGK
+81 KVISADFAQARGN

-150 QVNDFNKDN
+150 QVNDFNKAN
-159 VLADQDATV
+159 ILADGNGTV
-168 RYNPATNTLMFYVA
+168 RYNPSTNTLTLYAAKIDMT
-182 RINIADET
+182 DET
-190 PLVRSALHEGLTVDL
+190 PVVRSALPDGLTVDL
-205 RGISTMSF
+205 RGITTMTF

-220 ADNAP
+220 VADAP
-225 LIFTPNAVNPGQLS
+225 LVFTPNMVNPGQLS

-259 LELQPSGNLISV
+259 LELQSSGNLISV
-271 TPITNYPLKIGDK
+271 TPVTNYPLKIGDK

-298 TVKFDTFKTLVLNG
+298 TVRFDTFKTLILNG
-312 AKLTVPITSGLDNLN
+312 ATLTAPITSGLDQLN
-327 IYLQGESTIS
+327 IYLQGASTLS
-337 CNGDLLTSNLAD
+337 CNGDLLTSTVAD
-349 AELSFDTAPNEPGKL
+349 AKLSFETAPNTPGKL
-364 VLTKTTGNWFN
+364 VLTKTTGDWFK
-375 GFKSTVTYRTN
+375 GFKTEVDYLTN

-398 LDQAAIPPI
+398 LDKAAIPPI
-407 NNEDKPTNNV
+407 NSEENPTNNV
-417 PLQDPVSAAVDAYIN
+417 SIEDPTSSETEEYIN
-432 TTIDDVLYTMAV
+432 ITINDVLYTLPV
-444 SSFNYEPAT
+444 SAFTYESSTA
-453 QDEPSGVVLNSLGTT
+453 DEPGGVILNSEGAP
-468 DETFY
+468 DESFY
-473 EMEPGSTEYAKAFT
+473 EMEPGSPEFAEAFT
-487 GLTFRLGA
+487 GFTFRLSA
-495 GTGNVEVEAKI
+495 GTGNVEVEATI
-506 NADSK
+506 NADSH
-511 LAVQIGSNSPVLLPN
+511 LAVKIGSNTPVLLPN

-532 EVMHKY
+532 EEMHKY
-538 LVPYAVSTP
+538 FVPYSVSEP
-547 TFVFVY
+547 TYVY
-553 VKQAGASE
+553 VYLQNTATSE
-561 ARSDGPYRGKVLH
+561 ARSDGPHRGKVLH

-629 EVEDNGTAEGRD
+629 EIEDNGTAESRD
-641 VRRAASSQQKK
+641 LHRAAATQQKK

-669 LYVDLSGTEVTDFTV
+669 LYVDLSGTDVADFTV
-684 NRISG
+684 NRITG

-703 LGNDDGGE
+703 QGNDDGGE
-711 ENVVVNDTCRSLS
+711 ENVIVNDTCRSLS
-724 LYDDWSFRVHRDFV
+724 LYDDWSFRAHRDFV
-738 AANAVLISDFV
+738 AAKAVLNSDFV

-762 SQASAVALG
+762 SQASAEALG

-792 DIMANTPYVFLS
+792 DIMANTPYVFLA

-813 DVKVVPLEAFTV
+813 DVKVVPLETFTV
-825 AQGQLV
+825 AKGQLV
-831 GTYQPLAWTADQ
+831 GTYQPLAWSVDQ
-843 TDVYTAAP
+843 TDVYTPVP
-851 FVDDYAVGQF
+851 FADDYAVGQF

-875 YLRASGLSSPLYTYV
+875 YLKASGLSSPLYTYV

-898 AMYNEQCTMYNE
+898 SMYNE
-910 KCTMNNEHC
+910 CTMNNVRC

-931 LKKGLYILN
+931 LKKGLYFLN

>member
-1 MNILLARMK
+1 MK

-33 TITVITQVEGAVSA
+33 TITVITQVEGTVSA

-54 EVTDGTCLLTAA
+54 EVTDGTCLLTVA
-66 PISGYQIS
+66 PISGYQIT
-74 AGDIKVT
+74 ADDIKVT
-81 KVVSADMAQARGK
+81 KVISADFAQARGN
-94 APALVETIPLTTV
+94 APALAETIPLTTV

-150 QVNDFNKDN
+150 QVNDFNKAN
-159 VLADQDATV
+159 ILADGNGTV
-168 RYNPATNTLMFYVA
+168 RYNPSTNTLTLYAAKIDMT
-182 RINIADET
+182 DET
-190 PLVRSALHEGLTVDL
+190 PVVRSALPDGLTVDL
-205 RGISTMSF
+205 RGITTMTF

-220 ADNAP
+220 VADAP
-225 LIFTPNAVNPGQLS
+225 LVFTPNMVNPGQLS

-259 LELQPSGNLISV
+259 LELQSSGNLISV
-271 TPITNYPLKIGDK
+271 TPVTNYPLKIGDK

-298 TVKFDTFKTLVLNG
+298 TVRFDTFKTLILNG
-312 AKLTVPITSGLDNLN
+312 ATLTAPITSGLDQLN
-327 IYLQGESTIS
+327 IYLQGASTLS
-337 CNGDLLTSNLAD
+337 CNGDLLTSTVAD
-349 AELSFDTAPNEPGKL
+349 AKLSFETAPNTPGKL
-364 VLTKTTGNWFN
+364 VLTKTTGDWFK
-375 GFKSTVTYRTN
+375 GFKTEVDYLTN

-398 LDQAAIPPI
+398 LDKAAISPI
-407 NNEDKPTNNV
+407 NSEENPTNNV
-417 PLQDPVSAAVDAYIN
+417 SIEDPTPAETEEYIN
-432 TTIDDVLYTMAV
+432 ITINDVLYTLPV
-444 SSFNYEPAT
+444 SAFTYESAT
-453 QDEPSGVVLNSLGTT
+453 ADEPGGVVLNSEGAP
-468 DETFY
+468 DDCFS
-473 EMEPGSTEYAKAFT
+473 EMDPGSPEFAEAFT
-487 GLTFRLGA
+487 GLTFRLSA
-495 GTGNVEVEAKI
+495 GTGNVEVEATI
-506 NADSK
+506 NADSH
-511 LAVQIGSNSPVLLPN
+511 LAVKIGSNTPVLLPN

-532 EVMHKY
+532 EEMHKY
-538 LVPYAVSTP
+538 FVPYSVSEP
-547 TFVFVY
+547 TYVY
-553 VKQAGASE
+553 VYLQNTATSE
-561 ARSDGPYRGKVLH
+561 ARSDGPHRGKVLH

-629 EVEDNGTAEGRD
+629 EIEDNGTAESRD
-641 VRRAASSQQKK
+641 LHRAAATQQKK

-669 LYVDLSGTEVTDFTV
+669 LYVDLSGTDVTDFTV
-684 NRISG
+684 NRITG

-703 LGNDDGGE
+703 QGNDDGGE
-711 ENVVVNDTCRSLS
+711 ENVVVNDSCRSLS
-724 LYDDWSFRVHRDFV
+724 LYDDWSFRSHRDFV
-738 AANAVLISDFV
+738 AANAVLNSDFV

-755 LMLPFAL
+755 LMLPFTL
-762 SQASAVALG
+762 SQASAEALG

-813 DVKVVPLEAFTV
+813 DVKVVPLETFTV

-831 GTYQPLAWTADQ
+831 GTYQPLAWSVDQ
-843 TDVYTAAP
+843 TDVYTPVP
-851 FVDDYAVGQF
+851 FADDYAVGQF

-875 YLRASGLSSPLYTYV
+875 YLKASGLSSPLYTYV

-898 AMYNEQCTMYNE
+898 SMYNE
-910 KCTMNNEHC
+910 CTMNNVRC

>member
-1 MNILLARMK
+1 MK

-33 TITVITQVEGAVSA
+33 TITVITQVEGTVSA

-54 EVTDGTCLLTAA
+54 EVTDGTCLLTVA
-66 PISGYQIS
+66 PISGYQIT
-74 AGDIKVT
+74 ADDIKVT
-81 KVVSADMAQARGK
+81 KVISADFAQARGN

-150 QVNDFNKDN
+150 QVNDFNKAN
-159 VLADQDATV
+159 ILADGNGTV
-168 RYNPATNTLMFYVA
+168 RYNPSTNTLTLYAAKIDMT
-182 RINIADET
+182 DET
-190 PLVRSALHEGLTVDL
+190 PVVRSALPDGLTVDL
-205 RGISTMSF
+205 RGITTMSF

-220 ADNAP
+220 VADAP
-225 LIFTPNAVNPGQLS
+225 LVFTPNTVNPGQLS

-259 LELQPSGNLISV
+259 LELQSSGNLISV
-271 TPITNYPLKIGDK
+271 TPVTNYPLKIGDK

-298 TVKFDTFKTLVLNG
+298 TVRFDTFKTLILNG
-312 AKLTVPITSGLDNLN
+312 ATLTAPITSGLDQLN
-327 IYLQGESTIS
+327 IYLQGASTLS
-337 CNGDLLTSNLAD
+337 CNGDLLTSTVAD
-349 AELSFDTAPNEPGKL
+349 AKLSFETAPNTPGKL
-364 VLTKTTGNWFN
+364 VLTKTTGDWFK
-375 GFKSTVTYRTN
+375 GFKTEVDYLTN

-398 LDQAAIPPI
+398 LDKAAISPI
-407 NNEDKPTNNV
+407 NSEENPTNNV
-417 PLQDPVSAAVDAYIN
+417 SIEDPTPAETEEYIN
-432 TTIDDVLYTMAV
+432 ITINDVLYTLPV
-444 SSFNYEPAT
+444 SAFTYESAT
-453 QDEPSGVVLNSLGTT
+453 ADEPGGVVLNSEGAP
-468 DETFY
+468 DDSFS
-473 EMEPGSTEYAKAFT
+473 EMDPGSPEFAEAFT
-487 GLTFRLGA
+487 GLTFRLSA
-495 GTGNVEVEAKI
+495 GTGNVEVEATI
-506 NADSK
+506 NADSH
-511 LAVQIGSNSPVLLPN
+511 LAVKIGSNTPVLLPN

-532 EVMHKY
+532 EEMHKY
-538 LVPYAVSTP
+538 FVPYSVSEP
-547 TFVFVY
+547 TYVY
-553 VKQAGASE
+553 VYLQQAGASE
-561 ARSDGPYRGKVLH
+561 ARSDGPHRGKVLH

-629 EVEDNGTAEGRD
+629 EIEDNGTAESRD
-641 VRRAASSQQKK
+641 LYRAAATQQKK

-669 LYVDLSGTEVTDFTV
+669 LYVDLSGTDVTDFTV
-684 NRISG
+684 NRITG

-703 LGNDDGGE
+703 QGNDDGGE
-711 ENVVVNDTCRSLS
+711 ENVVVNDSCRSLS
-724 LYDDWSFRVHRDFV
+724 LYDDWSFRAHRDFV
-738 AANAVLISDFV
+738 AANAVLNSDFV

-762 SQASAVALG
+762 SQASAEELG
-771 HFFTLKE
+771 QFFTLKD

-792 DIMANTPYVFLS
+792 DILANTPYVFLS

-813 DVKVVPLEAFTV
+813 DVKVVPLETFTV

-875 YLRASGLSSPLYTYV
+875 YLKASGLSSPLYTYV

-898 AMYNEQCTMYNE
+898 SMYNE
-910 KCTMNNEHC
+910 CTMNNVRC

>member
-1 MNILLARMK
+1 MK

-33 TITVITQVEGAVSA
+33 TITVITQVEGTVSA

-54 EVTDGTCLLTAA
+54 EVTDGTCLLTVA
-66 PISGYQIS
+66 PISGYQIT
-74 AGDIKVT
+74 ADDIKVT
-81 KVVSADMAQARGK
+81 KVISADFAQARGN

-150 QVNDFNKDN
+150 QVNDFNKAN
-159 VLADQDATV
+159 ILADGNGTV
-168 RYNPATNTLMFYVA
+168 RYNPSTNTLTLYAAKIDMT
-182 RINIADET
+182 DET
-190 PLVRSALHEGLTVDL
+190 PVVRSALPDGLTVDL
-205 RGISTMSF
+205 RGITTMTF

-220 ADNAP
+220 VADAP
-225 LIFTPNAVNPGQLS
+225 LVFTPNMVNPGQLS

-247 FSQGFVISYQYP
+247 FSQGFVVSYQSP
-259 LELQPSGNLISV
+259 LELQSSGNLISV
-271 TPITNYPLKIGDK
+271 TPVTNYPLKIGDK

-298 TVKFDTFKTLVLNG
+298 TVRFDTFKTLILNG
-312 AKLTVPITSGLDNLN
+312 ATLTAPITSGLDQLN
-327 IYLQGESTIS
+327 IYLQGASTLS
-337 CNGDLLTSNLAD
+337 CNGDLLTSTVAD
-349 AELSFDTAPNEPGKL
+349 AKLSFETAPNTPGKL
-364 VLTKTTGNWFN
+364 VLTKTTGDWFK
-375 GFKSTVTYRTN
+375 GFKTEVDYLTN

-398 LDQAAIPPI
+398 LDKAAISPI
-407 NNEDKPTNNV
+407 NSEENPTNNV
-417 PLQDPVSAAVDAYIN
+417 SIEDPTPAETEEYIN
-432 TTIDDVLYTMAV
+432 ITINDVLYTLPV
-444 SSFNYEPAT
+444 SAFTYESAT
-453 QDEPSGVVLNSLGTT
+453 ADEPGGVVLNSEGAP
-468 DETFY
+468 DDSFS
-473 EMEPGSTEYAKAFT
+473 EMDPGSPEFAEAFT
-487 GLTFRLGA
+487 GLTFRLSA
-495 GTGNVEVEAKI
+495 GTGNVEVEATI
-506 NADSK
+506 NADSH
-511 LAVQIGSNSPVLLPN
+511 LAVKIGSNTPVLLPN

-532 EVMHKY
+532 EEMHKY
-538 LVPYAVSTP
+538 FVPYSVSVP
-547 TFVFVY
+547 TYVY
-553 VKQAGASE
+553 VYLQQAGASE
-561 ARSDGPYRGKVLH
+561 ARSDGPHRGKVLH

-629 EVEDNGTAEGRD
+629 EIEDNGTAESRD
-641 VRRAASSQQKK
+641 LHRAAATQQKK

-669 LYVDLSGTEVTDFTV
+669 LYVDLSGTDVTDFTV
-684 NRISG
+684 NRITG

-703 LGNDDGGE
+703 QGNDDGGE
-711 ENVVVNDTCRSLS
+711 ENVVVNDSCRSLS
-724 LYDDWSFRVHRDFV
+724 LYDDWSFRSHRDFV
-738 AANAVLISDFV
+738 AANAVLNSDFV

-755 LMLPFAL
+755 LMLPFTL
-762 SQASAVALG
+762 SQASAEALG

-813 DVKVVPLEAFTV
+813 DVKVVLLETFTV

-875 YLRASGLSSPLYTYV
+875 YLKASGLSSPLYTYV

-898 AMYNEQCTMYNE
+898 SMYNE
-910 KCTMNNEHC
+910 CTMNNVRC
-919 YDLQGRNLHRSQ
+919 YDLQGRNLQRSQ

>member
-1 MNILLARMK
+1 MK

-33 TITVITQVEGAVSA
+33 TITVITQVEGTVSA

-54 EVTDGTCLLTAA
+54 EVTDGTCLLTVA
-66 PISGYQIS
+66 PISGYQIT
-74 AGDIKVT
+74 ADDIKVT
-81 KVVSADMAQARGK
+81 KVISADFAQARGN

-150 QVNDFNKDN
+150 QVNDFNKAN
-159 VLADQDATV
+159 ILADGNGTV
-168 RYNPATNTLMFYVA
+168 RYNPSTNTLTLYAAKIDMT
-182 RINIADET
+182 DET
-190 PLVRSALHEGLTVDL
+190 PVVRSALPDGLTVDL
-205 RGISTMSF
+205 RGITTMTF

-220 ADNAP
+220 VADAP
-225 LIFTPNAVNPGQLS
+225 LVFTPNMVNPGQLS

-259 LELQPSGNLISV
+259 LELQSSGNLISV
-271 TPITNYPLKIGDK
+271 TPVTNYPLKIGDK

-298 TVKFDTFKTLVLNG
+298 TVRFDTFKTLILNG
-312 AKLTVPITSGLDNLN
+312 ATLTAPITSGLDQLN
-327 IYLQGESTIS
+327 IYLQGASTLS
-337 CNGDLLTSNLAD
+337 CNGDLLTSTVAD
-349 AELSFDTAPNEPGKL
+349 AKLSFETAPNTPGKL
-364 VLTKTTGNWFN
+364 VLTKTTGDWFK
-375 GFKSTVTYRTN
+375 GFKTEVDYLTN

-398 LDQAAIPPI
+398 LDKAAISPI
-407 NNEDKPTNNV
+407 NSEENPTNNV
-417 PLQDPVSAAVDAYIN
+417 SIEDPTPAETEEYIN
-432 TTIDDVLYTMAV
+432 ITINDVLYTLPV
-444 SSFNYEPAT
+444 SAFTYESAT
-453 QDEPSGVVLNSLGTT
+453 ADEPGGVVLNSEGAP
-468 DETFY
+468 DDSFS
-473 EMEPGSTEYAKAFT
+473 EMDPGSPEFAEAFT
-487 GLTFRLGA
+487 GLTFRLSA
-495 GTGNVEVEAKI
+495 GTGNVEVEATI
-506 NADSK
+506 NADSH
-511 LAVQIGSNSPVLLPN
+511 LAVKIGSNTPVLLPN

-532 EVMHKY
+532 EEMHKY
-538 LVPYAVSTP
+538 FVPYSVSVP
-547 TFVFVY
+547 TYVY
-553 VKQAGASE
+553 VYLQQAGASE
-561 ARSDGPYRGKVLH
+561 ARSDGPHRGKVLH

-629 EVEDNGTAEGRD
+629 EIEDNGTAESRD
-641 VRRAASSQQKK
+641 LHRAAATQQKK

-669 LYVDLSGTEVTDFTV
+669 LYVDLSGTDVTDFTV
-684 NRISG
+684 NRITG

-703 LGNDDGGE
+703 QGNDDGGE
-711 ENVVVNDTCRSLS
+711 ENVVVNDSCRSLS
-724 LYDDWSFRVHRDFV
+724 LYDDWSFRSHRDFV
-738 AANAVLISDFV
+738 AANAVLNSDFV

-755 LMLPFAL
+755 LMLPFTL
-762 SQASAVALG
+762 SQASAEALG

-831 GTYQPLAWTADQ
+831 GTYQPLAWSVDQ
-843 TDVYTAAP
+843 TDVYTPVP
-851 FVDDYAVGQF
+851 FADDYAVGQF

-875 YLRASGLSSPLYTYV
+875 YLKASGLSSPLYTYV

-898 AMYNEQCTMYNE
+898 SMYNE
-910 KCTMNNEHC
+910 CTMNNVRC

>member
-1 MNILLARMK
+1 MK

-33 TITVITQVEGAVSA
+33 TITVITQVEGTVSA

-54 EVTDGTCLLTAA
+54 EVTDGTCLLTVA
-66 PISGYQIS
+66 PISGYQIT
-74 AGDIKVT
+74 ADDIKVT
-81 KVVSADMAQARGK
+81 KVISADFAQARGN

-150 QVNDFNKDN
+150 QVNDFNKAN
-159 VLADQDATV
+159 ILADGNGTV
-168 RYNPATNTLMFYVA
+168 RYNPSTNTLTLYAAKIDMT
-182 RINIADET
+182 DET
-190 PLVRSALHEGLTVDL
+190 PVVRSALPDGLTVDL
-205 RGISTMSF
+205 RGITTMTF
-213 KYGFVSE
+213 TYGFVSE
-220 ADNAP
+220 VADAP
-225 LIFTPNAVNPGQLS
+225 LVFTPNMVNPGQLS

-259 LELQPSGNLISV
+259 LELQSSGNLISV
-271 TPITNYPLKIGDK
+271 TPVTNYPLKIGDK

-298 TVKFDTFKTLVLNG
+298 TVRFDTFKTLILNG
-312 AKLTVPITSGLDNLN
+312 ATLTAPITSGLDQLN
-327 IYLQGESTIS
+327 IYLQGASTLS
-337 CNGDLLTSNLAD
+337 CNGDLLTSTVAD
-349 AELSFDTAPNEPGKL
+349 AKLSFETAPNTPGKL
-364 VLTKTTGNWFN
+364 VLTKTTGDWFK
-375 GFKSTVTYRTN
+375 GFKIEVDYLTN

-398 LDQAAIPPI
+398 LDKAAISPI
-407 NNEDKPTNNV
+407 NSEENPTNNV
-417 PLQDPVSAAVDAYIN
+417 SIEDPTPAETEEYIN
-432 TTIDDVLYTMAV
+432 ITINDVLYTLPV
-444 SSFNYEPAT
+444 SAFTYESAT
-453 QDEPSGVVLNSLGTT
+453 ADEPGGVVLNSEGAP
-468 DETFY
+468 DDSFS
-473 EMEPGSTEYAKAFT
+473 EMDPGSPEFAEAFT
-487 GLTFRLGA
+487 GLTFRLSA
-495 GTGNVEVEAKI
+495 GTGNVEVEATI
-506 NADSK
+506 NADSH
-511 LAVQIGSNSPVLLPN
+511 LAVKIGSNTPVLLPN

-532 EVMHKY
+532 EEMHKY
-538 LVPYAVSTP
+538 FVPYSVSVP
-547 TFVFVY
+547 TYVY
-553 VKQAGASE
+553 VYLQQAGASE
-561 ARSDGPYRGKVLH
+561 ARSDGPHRGKVLH

-629 EVEDNGTAEGRD
+629 EIEDNGTAESRD
-641 VRRAASSQQKK
+641 LHRAAATQQKK

-669 LYVDLSGTEVTDFTV
+669 LYVDLSGTDVTDFTV
-684 NRISG
+684 NRITG

-703 LGNDDGGE
+703 QGNDDGGE
-711 ENVVVNDTCRSLS
+711 ENVVVNDSCRSLS
-724 LYDDWSFRVHRDFV
+724 LYDDWSFRSHRDFV
-738 AANAVLISDFV
+738 AANAVLNSDFV

-755 LMLPFAL
+755 LMLPFTL
-762 SQASAVALG
+762 SQASAEALG

-792 DIMANTPYVFLS
+792 DIMANTPYVFLA
-804 KADGKVTAS
+804 KVDGKVTAS
-813 DVKVVPLEAFTV
+813 DVKVVPLETFTV

-831 GTYQPLAWTADQ
+831 GTYQPLAWSVDQ
-843 TDVYTAAP
+843 TDVYTPVP
-851 FVDDYAVGQF
+851 FADDYAVGQF

-875 YLRASGLSSPLYTYV
+875 YLKASGLSSPLYTYV

-898 AMYNEQCTMYNE
+898 SMYNE
-910 KCTMNNEHC
+910 CTMNNVRC

>member
-1 MNILLARMK
+1 MK

-33 TITVITQVEGAVSA
+33 TITVITQVEGTVSA

-54 EVTDGTCLLTAA
+54 EVTDGTCLLTVA
-66 PISGYQIS
+66 PISGYQIT
-74 AGDIKVT
+74 ADDIKVT
-81 KVVSADMAQARGK
+81 KVISADFAQARGN

-150 QVNDFNKDN
+150 QVNDFNKAN
-159 VLADQDATV
+159 ILADGNGTV
-168 RYNPATNTLMFYVA
+168 RYNPSTNTLTLYAAKIDMT
-182 RINIADET
+182 DET
-190 PLVRSALHEGLTVDL
+190 PVVRSALPDGLTVDL
-205 RGISTMSF
+205 RGITTMTF

-220 ADNAP
+220 VADAP
-225 LIFTPNAVNPGQLS
+225 LVFTPN
-239 WELAVGGA
+239 
-247 FSQGFVISYQYP
+247 YQYP
-259 LELQPSGNLISV
+259 LELQSSGNLISV
-271 TPITNYPLKIGDK
+271 TPVTNYPLKIGDK

-298 TVKFDTFKTLVLNG
+298 TVRFDTFKTLILNG
-312 AKLTVPITSGLDNLN
+312 ATLTAPITSGLDQLN
-327 IYLQGESTIS
+327 IYLQGASTLS
-337 CNGDLLTSNLAD
+337 CNGDLLTSTVAD
-349 AELSFDTAPNEPGKL
+349 AKLSFETAPNTPGKL
-364 VLTKTTGNWFN
+364 VLTKTTGDWFK
-375 GFKSTVTYRTN
+375 GFKTEVDYLTN

-398 LDQAAIPPI
+398 LDKAAIPPI
-407 NNEDKPTNNV
+407 NSEENPTNNV
-417 PLQDPVSAAVDAYIN
+417 SIEDPTPAETEEYIN
-432 TTIDDVLYTMAV
+432 ITINDVLYTLPV
-444 SSFNYEPAT
+444 SAFTYESAT
-453 QDEPSGVVLNSLGTT
+453 ADEPGGVVLNSEGAP
-468 DETFY
+468 DDSFS
-473 EMEPGSTEYAKAFT
+473 EMDPGSPEFAEAFT
-487 GLTFRLGA
+487 GLTFRLSA
-495 GTGNVEVEAKI
+495 GTGNVEVEATI
-506 NADSK
+506 NADSH
-511 LAVQIGSNSPVLLPN
+511 LAVKIGSNTPVLLPN

-532 EVMHKY
+532 EEMHKY
-538 LVPYAVSTP
+538 FVPYSVSVP
-547 TFVFVY
+547 TYVY
-553 VKQAGASE
+553 VYLQQAGASE
-561 ARSDGPYRGKVLH
+561 ARSDGPHRGKVLH

-594 YSEQT
+594 YSAQT
-599 NTIVD
+599 NTVEEL
-604 NKVKLYSLPESAI
+604 KVKLYSLPESAI
-617 TGDGNGVVLSTI
+617 TSDGNGVVLSTI
-629 EVEDNGTAEGRD
+629 EVEDHGASESRD
-641 VRRAASSQQKK
+641 LHRAASSQQKK

-669 LYVDLSGTEVTDFTV
+669 LYVDLSGTDVTDFTV
-684 NRISG
+684 NRITG

-703 LGNDDGGE
+703 QGNDDGGE
-711 ENVVVNDTCRSLS
+711 ENVVVNDSCRSLS
-724 LYDDWSFRVHRDFV
+724 LYDDWSFRSHRDFV
-738 AANAVLISDFV
+738 AANAVLNSDFV

-755 LMLPFAL
+755 LMLPFTL
-762 SQASAVALG
+762 SQASAEALG

-813 DVKVVPLEAFTV
+813 DVKVVPLESFTV

-831 GTYQPLAWTADQ
+831 GTYQPLAWSVDQ
-843 TDVYTAAP
+843 TDVYTPVP
-851 FVDDYAVGQF
+851 FADDYAVGQF

-875 YLRASGLSSPLYTYV
+875 YLKASGLSSPLYTYV

-898 AMYNEQCTMYNE
+898 SMYNE
-910 KCTMNNEHC
+910 CTMNNVRC

>member
-1 MNILLARMK
+1 MK

-33 TITVITQVEGAVSA
+33 TVTVITQVEGTVSA

-54 EVTDGTCLLTAA
+54 EVTDSTCLLTVA
-66 PISGYQIS
+66 PISGYQIT
-74 AGDIKVT
+74 ADDIKVT
-81 KVVSADMAQARGK
+81 KVISADFAQARGN

-150 QVNDFNKDN
+150 QVNDFNKAN
-159 VLADQDATV
+159 ILADGNGTV
-168 RYNPATNTLMFYVA
+168 RYNPSTNTLTLYAAKIDMT
-182 RINIADET
+182 DET
-190 PLVRSALHEGLTVDL
+190 PVVRSALPDGLTVDL
-205 RGISTMSF
+205 RGITTMTF

-220 ADNAP
+220 VADAP
-225 LIFTPNAVNPGQLS
+225 LVFTPNMVNPGQLS
-239 WELAVGGA
+239 WELAAGGA
-247 FSQGFVISYQYP
+247 FSRGFVVSYQSP
-259 LELQPSGNLISV
+259 LELQSSGNLISV
-271 TPITNYPLKIGDK
+271 TPVTNYPLKIGDK

-298 TVKFDTFKTLVLNG
+298 TVRFDTFKTLILNG
-312 AKLTVPITSGLDNLN
+312 ATLTAPITSGLAQLN
-327 IYLQGESTIS
+327 IYLQGASTLS
-337 CNGDLLTSNLAD
+337 CGGDLLTSTVAD
-349 AELSFDTAPNEPGKL
+349 AKLSFETAPNTPGKL
-364 VLTKTTGNWFN
+364 VLTKTTGDWFK
-375 GFKSTVTYRTN
+375 GFKTEVDYLTN

-398 LDQAAIPPI
+398 LDKAAIPPI
-407 NNEDKPTNNV
+407 NSEENPTNNV
-417 PLQDPVSAAVDAYIN
+417 PIEDPTPSETEEYIN
-432 TTIDDVLYTMAV
+432 ITINDVLYTLPV
-444 SSFNYEPAT
+444 SAFTYESSTA
-453 QDEPSGVVLNSLGTT
+453 DEPGGVILNSEGAP
-468 DETFY
+468 DDSFS
-473 EMEPGSTEYAKAFT
+473 EMDPGSPEFAEAFT
-487 GLTFRLGA
+487 GFTFRLSA
-495 GTGNVEVEAKI
+495 GTGNVEVEANI
-506 NADSK
+506 NADSH
-511 LAVQIGSNSPVLLPN
+511 LAVKIGNSSPVFLPN

-532 EVMHKY
+532 EEMHKY
-538 LVPYAVSTP
+538 FVPYSVSVP
-547 TFVFVY
+547 TYVY
-553 VKQAGASE
+553 VYLQQAGASE
-561 ARSDGPYRGKVLH
+561 ARSDGPHRGKVLH

-629 EVEDNGTAEGRD
+629 EIEDNGTAESRD
-641 VRRAASSQQKK
+641 LHRAATQQKK

-669 LYVDLSGTEVTDFTV
+669 LYVDLSGTDVTDFTV
-684 NRISG
+684 NRITG

-703 LGNDDGGE
+703 QGNDDGGE
-711 ENVVVNDTCRSLS
+711 ENVVVNDSCRSLS
-724 LYDDWSFRVHRDFV
+724 LYDDWSFRSHRDFV
-738 AANAVLISDFV
+738 AANAVLNSDFV

-755 LMLPFAL
+755 LMLPYAL
-762 SQASAVALG
+762 SQASAEALG

-792 DIMANTPYVFLS
+792 DIMANTPYVFLA

-813 DVKVVPLEAFTV
+813 DVKVVPLESFTV

-831 GTYQPLAWTADQ
+831 GTYQPLAWSVDQ
-843 TDVYTAAP
+843 TDVYTPVP
-851 FVDDYAVGQF
+851 FADDYAVGQF

-875 YLRASGLSSPLYTYV
+875 YLKASGLSSPLYTYV

-898 AMYNEQCTMYNE
+898 SMYNER
-910 KCTMNNEHC
+910 TMNNVRC